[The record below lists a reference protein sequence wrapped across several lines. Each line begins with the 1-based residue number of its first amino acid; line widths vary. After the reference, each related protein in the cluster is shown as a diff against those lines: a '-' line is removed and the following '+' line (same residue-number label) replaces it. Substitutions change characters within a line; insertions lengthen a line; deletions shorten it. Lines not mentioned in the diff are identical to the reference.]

1 MLTFVQYK
9 KIKRGQITKLIKT
22 KRLRDDIGCDISEC
36 FSCENNAKILS
47 TELPIIILTQE
58 VISTQMDA
66 IENFQIVDN
75 CIIPQS
81 EYNKLLET
89 RNDIILKRLKLLMEN
104 RNFLIFANEYHSE
117 IALIKNEEK
126 MTKKQRND
134 VMLSN
139 TISYYQ
145 EHIISMTNDFSLYII
160 MKDQKEIETIKSLL
174 SSKNNNDMTNIK
186 FFDMYSFGKEMLQ
199 KSPDLFNFISFKN
212 IEENKNNKD
221 KMEIEEENN
230 IFNNHLDEKEMKSN
244 IKQGNMFQGK
254 IYFQNGI
261 LDSAIVKCNLFDK
274 DIVIEGDKNLNR
286 AMHGDIICF
295 SLLEESKWKK
305 NIDLNIGEEA
315 DEGIEQEE
323 NQDKEILLNT
333 KTIKEKISQTKL
345 QPTGYIQGVLRRNRI
360 TFCGTV
366 YNPNDKVNN
375 SIDVKIENFLKNYKK
390 ENIAVFIP
398 IDSKYPNFI
407 LQLHEVEKYYNQ
419 RIVIKFDEW
428 SNNLIIPSGHFFKKL
443 GNCLDIPVENEII
456 LYEHNVDINPFSKK
470 IIDSMPN
477 EDVEFK
483 CPPEELK
490 KRMDLRNKPVC
501 SIDPPGCKDI
511 DDALHAVLLPNG
523 NYELGVHIAD
533 VSHYVKAGSVVDKI
547 AAKNCNTIYLV
558 HKRTDMLPKV
568 LTENLCS
575 LVGKK
580 ERLAFSVLWEFDK
593 NTLEIKDVKYG
604 KSVIKSMAA
613 LTYEQAQ
620 NILND
625 KNDDS
630 IMAKSIK
637 ILDIITRD
645 LKRKRMEDG
654 ALILSSN
661 SMKFNLDNET
671 NTITDISEYK
681 TFQTNSL
688 VEECMLLANVW
699 VAKKIYQSYPS
710 CAILRRHPPP
720 KEKELNNFIQILK
733 ERGHELKA
741 GNNLE
746 LNNSL
751 DHIKK
756 DGDPFFNKL
765 VRSLLTRT
773 MNQAKYFPS
782 CEFSYEDF
790 YHYGLA
796 MEIYTHFTSP
806 IRRYSDI
813 LVHRLLSAA
822 LENDYLPM
830 EITNKVKMNKEC
842 LQMNRQNRVG
852 FFCGQDSNYFSA
864 FTFFKEHEKEKKQI
878 EIVIHNIDDK
888 FIKGMSVE
896 YGIEG
901 NLDFERVGGIESVD
915 SVGKKFTIKNG
926 EKIELFDHIICEI
939 VTTFFN
945 YRYEIK
951 YFYVKKK

>member
-1 MLTFVQYK
+1 MKSFVQYK
-9 KIKRGQITKLIKT
+9 KNKKGQITKLIKT
-22 KRLRDDIGCDISEC
+22 KRLRDDISCDIAEC
-36 FSCENNAKILS
+36 FSCENNSKIL
-47 TELPIIILTQE
+47 TIEHPIIFLTQE

-66 IENFQIVDN
+66 IENFKIIDN

-81 EYNKLLET
+81 EYNKLLLT
-89 RNDIILKRLKLLMEN
+89 KNDIILKKLKLLIEN
-104 RNFLIFANEYHSE
+104 RNFMIFANEYHSE
-117 IALIKNEEK
+117 IAIIKDEEK
-126 MTKKQRND
+126 MSNVQRNQTI
-134 VMLSN
+134 LSN
-139 TISYYQ
+139 TINYFQ
-145 EHIISMTNDFSLYII
+145 EHIMNITNDFTIYII
-160 MKDQKEIETIKSLL
+160 LKDENEINSIKSLL
-174 SSKNNNDMTNIK
+174 NIDLSNIK
-186 FFDMYSFGKEMLQ
+186 FFDMFSFGKEML
-199 KSPDLFNFISFKN
+199 KSSPDLFNFISFK
-212 IEENKNNKD
+212 ENLDQEKNS
-221 KMEIEEENN
+221 MEIEDNN
-230 IFNNHLDEKEMKSN
+230 TLYEKHLNEKEMKTN
-244 IKQGNMFQGK
+244 IKQGKMYQGK

-261 LDSAIVKCNLFDK
+261 LDTAIVKSMLFDK
-274 DIVIEGDKNLNR
+274 DIVIEGNKNLNR
-286 AMHGDIICF
+286 AMHGDIVCF
-295 SLLEESKWKK
+295 SLHDESQWKK
-305 NIDLNIGEEA
+305 DINLKLNEEG
-315 DEGIEQEE
+315 DEGIEQED
-323 NQDKEILLNT
+323 NLQDKEMLSNITN
-333 KTIKEKISQTKL
+333 IKQKISKTNL
-345 QPTGYIQGVLRRNRI
+345 QPTGYITGILRRNR
-360 TFCGTV
+360 TVFCGTI
-366 YNPNDKVNN
+366 YNPNDTINN
-375 SIDVKIENFLKNYKK
+375 SINDDLKIFMKNYQK
-390 ENIAVFIP
+390 ENIAIFIP

-407 LQLHEVEKYYNQ
+407 LQLYQQEKYYNQ
-419 RIVIKFDEW
+419 RIVIKFDIWKE
-428 SNNLIIPSGHFFKKL
+428 NILIPSGHFFKNL
-443 GNCLDIPVENEII
+443 GQCLVVPVENEII

-490 KRMDLRNKPVC
+490 KRLDLRNKPVC

-511 DDALHAVLLPNG
+511 DDALHAIILPNG

-533 VSHYVKAGSVVDKI
+533 VSHYVKSGSVVDKI

-593 NTLEIKDVKYG
+593 DNLEIKNVKYG
-604 KSVIKSMAA
+604 KSVIKSLAA
-613 LTYEQAQ
+613 LEYGQAQ
-620 NILND
+620 KILND
-625 KNDDS
+625 PNDNS
-630 IMAKSIK
+630 QMAMSIK
-637 ILDIITRD
+637 IMDKITRH
-645 LKRKRMEDG
+645 LKQKRLDAG

-681 TFQTNSL
+681 TYQTNSL

-699 VAKKIYQSYPS
+699 VAKKIYESFPS

-720 KEKELNNFIQILK
+720 KEKELGNFIKILK
-733 ERGHELKA
+733 ERGFELKA
-741 GNNLE
+741 GNNME

-751 DHIKK
+751 DKINKK
-756 DGDPFFNKL
+756 GDPFFNKL

-782 CEFSYEDF
+782 CEFSYEEF

-830 EITNKVKMNKEC
+830 EIANKVKMNKEC
-842 LQMNRQNRVG
+842 TQMNRQNRVG

-864 FTFFKEHEKEKKQI
+864 FTFFREHENKSKTLEV
-878 EIVIHNIDDK
+878 VIHNIDEK
-888 FIKGMSVE
+888 FIKAMSVE

-901 NLDFERVGGIESVD
+901 NLIFDKIGGIESID
-915 SVGKKFTIKNG
+915 PIGKTFKLKNG
-926 EKIELFDHIICEI
+926 EKIDLFDHIICEI

-951 YFYVKKK
+951 YFYVKKI

>member
-1 MLTFVQYK
+1 MKSFVQYK
-9 KIKRGQITKLIKT
+9 KNKKGQITKLIKT
-22 KRLRDDIGCDISEC
+22 KRLRDDISCDIAEC
-36 FSCENNAKILS
+36 FSCENNSKIL
-47 TELPIIILTQE
+47 TIEHPIIFLTQE

-66 IENFQIVDN
+66 IENFKIIDN

-81 EYNKLLET
+81 EYNKLLLT
-89 RNDIILKRLKLLMEN
+89 KNDVILKKLKLLIEN
-104 RNFLIFANEYHSE
+104 RNFMIFANEYHSE
-117 IALIKNEEK
+117 IAIIKDEEK
-126 MTKKQRND
+126 MSNVQRNQTI
-134 VMLSN
+134 LSN
-139 TISYYQ
+139 TINYFQ
-145 EHIISMTNDFSLYII
+145 EHIMNITNDFTIYII
-160 MKDQKEIETIKSLL
+160 LKDENEINSIKSLL
-174 SSKNNNDMTNIK
+174 NIDLSNIK
-186 FFDMYSFGKEMLQ
+186 FFDMFSFGKEML
-199 KSPDLFNFISFKN
+199 KSSPDLFNFISFK
-212 IEENKNNKD
+212 ENLDQEKNS
-221 KMEIEEENN
+221 MEIEDNN
-230 IFNNHLDEKEMKSN
+230 TLYEKHLNEKEMKTN
-244 IKQGNMFQGK
+244 IKQGKMYQGK

-261 LDSAIVKCNLFDK
+261 LDTAIVKSMLFDK
-274 DIVIEGDKNLNR
+274 DIVIEGNKNLNR
-286 AMHGDIICF
+286 AMHGDIVCF
-295 SLLEESKWKK
+295 SIHDESKWKK
-305 NIDLNIGEEA
+305 DINLKLNEEG
-315 DEGIEQEE
+315 DEGIEQED
-323 NQDKEILLNT
+323 NLQDKEMLSNITN
-333 KTIKEKISQTKL
+333 IKQKISKTNL
-345 QPTGYIQGVLRRNRI
+345 QPTGYITGILRRNR
-360 TFCGTV
+360 TVFCGTI
-366 YNPNDKVNN
+366 YNPNDTINN
-375 SIDVKIENFLKNYKK
+375 SINDDLKIFMKNYQK
-390 ENIAVFIP
+390 ENIAIFIP

-407 LQLHEVEKYYNQ
+407 LQLYQQEKYYNQ
-419 RIVIKFDEW
+419 RIVIKFDIWKE
-428 SNNLIIPSGHFFKKL
+428 NILIPSGHFFKNL
-443 GNCLDIPVENEII
+443 GQCLVVPVENEII

-490 KRMDLRNKPVC
+490 KRLDLRNKPVC

-511 DDALHAVLLPNG
+511 DDALHAIILPNG

-533 VSHYVKAGSVVDKI
+533 VSHYVKSGSVVDKI

-593 NTLEIKDVKYG
+593 DNLEIKNVKYG
-604 KSVIKSMAA
+604 KSVIKSLAA
-613 LTYEQAQ
+613 LEYGQAQ
-620 NILND
+620 KILND
-625 KNDDS
+625 LNDNS
-630 IMAKSIK
+630 QMAMSIK
-637 ILDIITRD
+637 IMDKITRH
-645 LKRKRMEDG
+645 LKQKRLDAG

-681 TFQTNSL
+681 TYQTNSL

-699 VAKKIYQSYPS
+699 VAKKIYESFPS

-720 KEKELNNFIQILK
+720 KEKELGNFIKILK
-733 ERGHELKA
+733 ERGFELKA
-741 GNNLE
+741 GNNME

-751 DHIKK
+751 DKINKK
-756 DGDPFFNKL
+756 GDPFFNKL

-782 CEFSYEDF
+782 CEFSYEEF

-830 EITNKVKMNKEC
+830 EIANKVKMNKEC
-842 LQMNRQNRVG
+842 TQMNRQNRVG

-864 FTFFKEHEKEKKQI
+864 FTFFREHENKSKTLEV
-878 EIVIHNIDDK
+878 VIHNIDEK
-888 FIKGMSVE
+888 FIKAMGVE

-901 NLDFERVGGIESVD
+901 NLIFDKIGGIESID
-915 SVGKKFTIKNG
+915 PIGKTFKLKNG
-926 EKIELFDHIICEI
+926 EKIDLFDHIICEI

>member
-1 MLTFVQYK
+1 MLSFVQYK

-22 KRLRDDIGCDISEC
+22 KKLRDDISCDISEC
-36 FSCENNAKILS
+36 LSCENNSKILNL
-47 TELPIIILTQE
+47 ELPIIILTQE

-66 IENFQIVDN
+66 IENFSVIDN

-81 EYNKLLET
+81 EYNKLLEKK
-89 RNDIILKRLKLLMEN
+89 NDVILKRFKLLTEN

-117 IALIKNEEK
+117 IASIKEEEK
-126 MTKKQRND
+126 ITKTQRNNII
-134 VMLSN
+134 LSN
-139 TISYYQ
+139 TINYYQ
-145 EHIISMTNDFSLYII
+145 EHIMNMTNDFNIYII
-160 MKDQKEIETIKSLL
+160 MNGQTEIENIKSIL
-174 SSKNNNDMTNIK
+174 SSNNNNDLNNIK
-186 FFDMYSFGKEMLQ
+186 FFDIYSFGKEMLNS
-199 KSPDLFNFISFKN
+199 SPDLFNFISF
-212 IEENKNNKD
+212 NNNLND
-221 KMEIEEENN
+221 KMEIEDENKN
-230 IFNNHLDEKEMKSN
+230 IFNMHLDEKQMKSN
-244 IKQGNMFQGK
+244 IQQGKMFQGK
-254 IYFQNGI
+254 IYFQNNI
-261 LDSAIVKCNLFDK
+261 LDNAIIKSNLFDK
-274 DIVIEGDKNLNR
+274 DIIIEGEKNLNR
-286 AMHGDIICF
+286 AMHGDIVCF
-295 SLLEESKWKK
+295 SFFEESKWKK
-305 NIDLNIGEEA
+305 NINLKIGEEA

-323 NQDKEILLNT
+323 SKDKEILLNT
-333 KTIKEKISQTKL
+333 KSIKEKISKTNL
-345 QPTGYIQGVLRRNRI
+345 QPTGYIQGILRRNRN
-360 TFCGTV
+360 TFCGTI
-366 YNPNDKVNN
+366 YNPNDKINN
-375 SIDVKIENFLKNYKK
+375 RINEKIESFLKVYKK
-390 ENIAVFIP
+390 ENLAVFIP
-398 IDSKYPNFI
+398 IDSKYPNFV
-407 LQLHEVEKYYNQ
+407 LQLHEIQKYYNQ
-419 RIVIKFDEW
+419 RIVIKLDEW
-428 SNNLIIPSGHFFKKL
+428 SSNIIIPSGHFFKKL
-443 GNCLDIPVENEII
+443 GKCLEIPVENEII

-490 KRMDLRNKPVC
+490 KRMDLREKPIC

-511 DDALHAVLLPNG
+511 DDALHAVVLPNG

-533 VSHYVKAGSVVDKI
+533 VSHYVKAGSIVDKI

-575 LVGKK
+575 LVGGK

-593 NTLEIKDVKYG
+593 NLEIKNCKYG

-625 KNDDS
+625 KKDNS
-630 IMAKSIK
+630 IMAQSIK
-637 ILDIITRD
+637 ILDLITRD

-681 TFQTNSL
+681 TYQTNSL

-699 VAKKIYQSYPS
+699 VAKQIYKSYPS

-733 ERGHELKA
+733 ERGHTLKA

-751 DHIKK
+751 DNIKK

-765 VRSLLTRT
+765 VRTLLTRT

-782 CEFSYEDF
+782 CEFSYEEF

-813 LVHRLLSAA
+813 LVHRLLSAS

-842 LQMNRQNRVG
+842 TQMNKQNRVG

-864 FTFFKEHEKEKKQI
+864 FTFFKEHEKERKKI
-878 EIVIHNIDDK
+878 EIVIHNIDEK
-888 FIKGMSVE
+888 IIKGMSVE

-901 NLDFERVGGIESVD
+901 NLDFERVGGIQSID
-915 SVGKKFTIKNG
+915 SIGKKFKINNG
-926 EKIELFDHIICEI
+926 DNIELFDHIICEI

-945 YRYEIK
+945 YRYEIR
-951 YFYVKKK
+951 YFYVNKK

>member
-1 MLTFVQYK
+1 MKSFVQYK
-9 KIKRGQITKLIKT
+9 KNKKGQITKFIKT
-22 KRLRDDIGCDISEC
+22 KKLRDDISCDIAEC
-36 FSCENNAKILS
+36 FSCENNSKILS
-47 TELPIIILTQE
+47 IEHPIIILTQE

-66 IENFQIVDN
+66 IENFKIIDN

-81 EYNKLLET
+81 EYNKLLLT
-89 RNDIILKRLKLLMEN
+89 KNDTILKKLKLLIEN
-104 RNFLIFANEYHSE
+104 RNFMIFANEYHSE
-117 IALIKNEEK
+117 IALIKDEEK
-126 MTKKQRND
+126 MSTVQRNNAI
-134 VMLSN
+134 LSN
-139 TISYYQ
+139 TINYFQ
-145 EHIISMTNDFSLYII
+145 EHIMNITNDFNIYII
-160 MKDQKEIETIKSLL
+160 LKDENHINSIKSLL
-174 SSKNNNDMTNIK
+174 SIDLSNIK
-186 FFDMYSFGKEMLQ
+186 FFDMFSFGKEML
-199 KSPDLFNFISFKN
+199 KSSPDLFNFISFKDN
-212 IEENKNNKD
+212 SSSNDKNS
-221 KMEIEEENN
+221 MEIE
-230 IFNNHLDEKEMKSN
+230 
-244 IKQGNMFQGK
+244 
-254 IYFQNGI
+254 
-261 LDSAIVKCNLFDK
+261 AIVKSMLFDK
-274 DIVIEGDKNLNR
+274 DIVIDGNKNLNR
-286 AMHGDIICF
+286 AMHGDIVTF
-295 SLLEESKWKK
+295 SLNDESKWKK
-305 NIDLNIGEEA
+305 DINLKLNEEG
-315 DEGIEQEE
+315 DEGIEQDE
-323 NQDKEILLNT
+323 NIQDKEMLSNITNIKQKIA
-333 KTIKEKISQTKL
+333 KTNL
-345 QPTGYIQGVLRRNRI
+345 QPTGYITGILRRNR
-360 TFCGTV
+360 TVFCGTI
-366 YNPNDKVNN
+366 YNPNDNINN
-375 SIDVKIENFLKNYKK
+375 SISDELKNFMKNYQK
-390 ENIAVFIP
+390 ENMAIFIP

-407 LQLHEVEKYYNQ
+407 LQLYEQEKYYNQ
-419 RIVIKFDEW
+419 RIVIKFDNWE
-428 SNNLIIPSGHFFKKL
+428 NNIIIPSGHFFKNL
-443 GNCLDIPVENEII
+443 GQCLIVPVENEII

-490 KRMDLRNKPVC
+490 KRLDLRDKPVC

-511 DDALHAVLLPNG
+511 DDALHAIILPNG

-533 VSHYVKAGSVVDKI
+533 VSHYVKSGSVVDKI

-593 NTLEIKDVKYG
+593 DTLDIKNVKYG
-604 KSVIKSMAA
+604 KSVIKSLAA
-613 LTYEQAQ
+613 LEYGQAQ

-625 KNDDS
+625 PNDNS
-630 IMAKSIK
+630 KMAMSIK
-637 ILDIITRD
+637 IMDKITRH
-645 LKRKRMEDG
+645 LKQKRLDAG

-681 TFQTNSL
+681 TYQTNSL

-699 VAKKIYQSYPS
+699 VAKKIYESFPS

-733 ERGHELKA
+733 ERGFELKA
-741 GNNLE
+741 GNNME

-751 DHIKK
+751 DKINKK
-756 DGDPFFNKL
+756 GDPFFNKL

-782 CEFSYEDF
+782 CEFSYEEF

-830 EITNKVKMNKEC
+830 EIANKVKMNKEC
-842 LQMNRQNRVG
+842 TQMNRQNRVG

-864 FTFFKEHEKEKKQI
+864 FTFFREHENKSKTLEV
-878 EIVIHNIDDK
+878 VIHNIDEK
-888 FIKGMSVE
+888 FIKAMSVE

-901 NLDFERVGGIESVD
+901 NLIFDKIGGIESID
-915 SVGKKFTIKNG
+915 PIGKTFKLKNG

>member
-1 MLTFVQYK
+1 MKTFVQYK
-9 KIKRGQITKLIKT
+9 KIKKGQITKLIKT
-22 KRLRDDIGCDISEC
+22 KRLRDDISCDIGEC
-36 FSCENNAKILS
+36 FSCENNSKILT
-47 TELPIIILTQE
+47 TEHPIIFLTQE

-66 IENFQIVDN
+66 LENFKIIDN

-81 EYNKLLET
+81 EYNKLLQT
-89 RNDIILKRLKLLMEN
+89 KNDIILKRLKLLIEN

-117 IALIKNEEK
+117 IALIKDEEK
-126 MTKKQRND
+126 MSQIQRNKII
-134 VMLSN
+134 LSN
-139 TISYYQ
+139 TINYFQ
-145 EHIISMTNDFSLYII
+145 EHIMNITNDFNIYII
-160 MKDQKEIETIKSLL
+160 LKDEKEINSIKSLL
-174 SSKNNNDMTNIK
+174 NIDLSNIK
-186 FFDMYSFGKEMLQ
+186 FFDMFSFGKEML
-199 KSPDLFNFISFKN
+199 KSSPDLFNFISFQPN
-212 IEENKNNKD
+212 LDIDNNS
-221 KMEIEEENN
+221 KMEIEEENIKKN
-230 IFNNHLDEKEMKSN
+230 IYEKHLEEKEMKSN
-244 IKQGNMFQGK
+244 IKKGKMYQGK
-254 IYFQNGI
+254 IYFQNNI
-261 LDSAIVKCNLFDK
+261 LDTAIVKSNLFDK

-286 AMHGDIICF
+286 AMHGDIVCF
-295 SLLEESKWKK
+295 SLYEETKWKK
-305 NIDLNIGEEA
+305 DINLKLGEEG
-315 DEGIEQEE
+315 DEGIEQED
-323 NQDKEILLNT
+323 NSHDKEMLSNITN
-333 KTIKEKISQTKL
+333 IKEKISKTNL
-345 QPTGYIQGVLRRNRI
+345 QPTGYITGILRRNRNI
-360 TFCGTV
+360 FCGTI
-366 YNPNDKVNN
+366 YNPNDRINN
-375 SIDVKIENFLKNYKK
+375 SINDDLSNFLKNYNTK
-390 ENIAVFIP
+390 NLSIFIP

-407 LQLHEVEKYYNQ
+407 LQLYEQEKYYNQ

-428 SNNLIIPSGHFFKKL
+428 KENIIIPSGHFFKNL
-443 GNCLDIPVENEII
+443 GQCLVVPVENEII

-470 IIDSMPN
+470 IVDSLPR

-490 KRMDLRNKPVC
+490 KRMDLRSKPVC

-511 DDALHAVLLPNG
+511 DDALHAIILSNG

-533 VSHYVKAGSVVDKI
+533 VSHYVKSGSVVDKI

-593 NTLEIKDVKYG
+593 DTLEIKNVKYG
-604 KSVIKSMAA
+604 KSVIKSLAA
-613 LTYEQAQ
+613 LEYGQAQ
-620 NILND
+620 KILND
-625 KNDDS
+625 PNDNS
-630 IMAKSIK
+630 PMAMSIK
-637 ILDIITRD
+637 IMDKITRH
-645 LKRKRMEDG
+645 LKQKRLEAG

-681 TFQTNSL
+681 TYQTNSL

-699 VAKKIYQSYPS
+699 VAKKIYESFPS

-720 KEKELNNFIQILK
+720 KEKELNNFIQLLK
-733 ERGHELKA
+733 ERGFELKA
-741 GNNLE
+741 GNNME

-751 DHIKK
+751 DNINKK
-756 DGDPFFNKL
+756 GDPFFNKL
-765 VRSLLTRT
+765 VRTLLTRT

-782 CEFSYEDF
+782 SEFSYEDF

-830 EITNKVKMNKEC
+830 EIANKVKMNKEC
-842 LQMNRQNRVG
+842 TQMNRQNRVG

-864 FTFFKEHEKEKKQI
+864 FTFFKEHENKSKTLEV
-878 EIVIHNIDDK
+878 VIHNIDEK
-888 FIKGMSVE
+888 FIKAMSVE

-901 NLDFERVGGIESVD
+901 NLEFDKIGGIENID
-915 SVGKKFTIKNG
+915 PIKKTSKLKNG
-926 EKIELFDHIICEI
+926 ETVDLFDHIICEI

-951 YFYVKKK
+951 YFYVKKI

>member
-1 MLTFVQYK
+1 
-9 KIKRGQITKLIKT
+9 
-22 KRLRDDIGCDISEC
+22 
-36 FSCENNAKILS
+36 
-47 TELPIIILTQE
+47 
-58 VISTQMDA
+58 
-66 IENFQIVDN
+66 
-75 CIIPQS
+75 
-81 EYNKLLET
+81 
-89 RNDIILKRLKLLMEN
+89 
-104 RNFLIFANEYHSE
+104 
-117 IALIKNEEK
+117 
-126 MTKKQRND
+126 
-134 VMLSN
+134 
-139 TISYYQ
+139 
-145 EHIISMTNDFSLYII
+145 
-160 MKDQKEIETIKSLL
+160 
-174 SSKNNNDMTNIK
+174 
-186 FFDMYSFGKEMLQ
+186 
-199 KSPDLFNFISFKN
+199 
-212 IEENKNNKD
+212 
-221 KMEIEEENN
+221 
-230 IFNNHLDEKEMKSN
+230 
-244 IKQGNMFQGK
+244 
-254 IYFQNGI
+254 
-261 LDSAIVKCNLFDK
+261 
-274 DIVIEGDKNLNR
+274 
-286 AMHGDIICF
+286 
-295 SLLEESKWKK
+295 
-305 NIDLNIGEEA
+305 
-315 DEGIEQEE
+315 
-323 NQDKEILLNT
+323 
-333 KTIKEKISQTKL
+333 
-345 QPTGYIQGVLRRNRI
+345 
-360 TFCGTV
+360 
-366 YNPNDKVNN
+366 
-375 SIDVKIENFLKNYKK
+375 
-390 ENIAVFIP
+390 
-398 IDSKYPNFI
+398 
-407 LQLHEVEKYYNQ
+407 
-419 RIVIKFDEW
+419 
-428 SNNLIIPSGHFFKKL
+428 
-443 GNCLDIPVENEII
+443 
-456 LYEHNVDINPFSKK
+456 
-470 IIDSMPN
+470 
-477 EDVEFK
+477 
-483 CPPEELK
+483 
-490 KRMDLRNKPVC
+490 
-501 SIDPPGCKDI
+501 
-511 DDALHAVLLPNG
+511 
-523 NYELGVHIAD
+523 
-533 VSHYVKAGSVVDKI
+533 
-547 AAKNCNTIYLV
+547 
-558 HKRTDMLPKV
+558 MLPKV

-593 NTLEIKDVKYG
+593 NNLEIRNVKYG

-625 KNDDS
+625 KNDNS
-630 IMAKSIK
+630 KMAKSIK
-637 ILDIITRD
+637 ILDLITKD

-751 DHIKK
+751 DNIKK
-756 DGDPFFNKL
+756 EGDPFFNKL

-830 EITNKVKMNKEC
+830 ELTNKVKMNREC
-842 LQMNRQNRVG
+842 TQMNRQNRVG

-864 FTFFKEHEKEKKQI
+864 FTFFKEHEKERKQF
-878 EIVIHNIDDK
+878 EVVIHNINEN

-901 NLDFERVGGIESVD
+901 NLDFSKIGGIEKVD
-915 SVGKKFTIKNG
+915 PIGKTFKLKNG
-926 EKIELFDHIICEI
+926 DNIALFDHIICEI

>member
-1 MLTFVQYK
+1 MV
-9 KIKRGQITKLIKT
+9 IKT
-22 KRLRDDIGCDISEC
+22 KRLRDDISCDIAEC
-36 FSCENNAKILS
+36 FACENNSKILS
-47 TELPIIILTQE
+47 TEHPIIFLTQE
-58 VISTQMDA
+58 VITTQMDA
-66 IENFQIVDN
+66 LENFKIIDN

-81 EYNKLLET
+81 EYNKLLQT
-89 RNDIILKRLKLLMEN
+89 KNDLILKRLKLLIEN
-104 RNFLIFANEYHSE
+104 RNFLIFANEYHAE
-117 IALIKNEEK
+117 IALIKDEEK
-126 MTKKQRND
+126 MSQVQRNNI
-134 VMLSN
+134 MLSN
-139 TISYYQ
+139 TIKYFQ
-145 EHIISMTNDFSLYII
+145 EHIQDITNDFNIYVLL
-160 MKDQKEIETIKSLL
+160 KDEDEIKTIKSLL
-174 SSKNNNDMTNIK
+174 PSDISNIK
-186 FFDMYSFGKEMLQ
+186 FFDMYSFGKEML
-199 KSPDLFNFISFKN
+199 KSSPDLFNFISFKSNVEEEKN
-212 IEENKNNKD
+212 I
-221 KMEIEEENN
+221 MLIEEEDIKNN
-230 IFNNHLDEKEMKSN
+230 ILYEKHLEEKEMKSN
-244 IKQGNMFQGK
+244 INQGKMYQGK

-261 LDSAIVKCNLFDK
+261 LDSAIVKSNLFDK

-286 AMHGDIICF
+286 AMHGDIVCF
-295 SLLEESKWKK
+295 SLYEETKWKK
-305 NIDLNIGEEA
+305 DINLKLGEEG
-315 DEGIEQEE
+315 DEGIEQED
-323 NQDKEILLNT
+323 NTQDKEMLSNITNIKQKIA
-333 KTIKEKISQTKL
+333 KTNL
-345 QPTGYIQGVLRRNRI
+345 QPTGYINGILRRNRTI
-360 TFCGTV
+360 FCGTI
-366 YNPNDKVNN
+366 YNPNDKINN
-375 SIDVKIENFLKNYKK
+375 SISENLSNFLKNYNK
-390 ENIAVFIP
+390 ENISVFIP

-407 LQLHEVEKYYNQ
+407 LQLYEQEKYFNQ

-428 SNNLIIPSGHFFKKL
+428 KENIIIPSGHFFKNL
-443 GNCLDIPVENEII
+443 GQCLVVPVENEII

-470 IIDSMPN
+470 IIDSMPDEN
-477 EDVEFK
+477 VEFK

-511 DDALHAVLLPNG
+511 DDALHAVVLENG

-533 VSHYVKAGSVVDKI
+533 VSYYVKSGSVVDKI

-593 NTLEIKDVKYG
+593 DTLEIKNVKYG
-604 KSVIKSMAA
+604 KSVIKSLAA
-613 LTYEQAQ
+613 LEYGQAQ

-625 KNDDS
+625 PNDNS
-630 IMAKSIK
+630 IMAMSIK
-637 ILDIITRD
+637 IMDKITRH
-645 LKRKRMEDG
+645 LKQKRLEAG

-681 TFQTNSL
+681 TYQTNSL

-699 VAKKIYQSYPS
+699 VAKKIYESFPS

-720 KEKELNNFIQILK
+720 KEKELNNFIKILK
-733 ERGHELKA
+733 ERGFELKA
-741 GNNLE
+741 GNNME

-751 DHIKK
+751 DNINKK
-756 DGDPFFNKL
+756 GDPFFNKL

-782 CEFSYEDF
+782 SEFSYEEF

-830 EITNKVKMNKEC
+830 EIANKVKMNKEC
-842 LQMNRQNRVG
+842 TQMNRQNRVG

-864 FTFFKEHEKEKKQI
+864 FTFFKEHENKSKTLEV
-878 EIVIHNIDDK
+878 VIHNIDEK
-888 FIKGMSVE
+888 FIKAMSVE

-901 NLDFERVGGIESVD
+901 VLEFDKIGGIE
-915 SVGKKFTIKNG
+915 TIDPIAKTFKLKNG
-926 EKIELFDHIICEI
+926 DNVELFDHIICEI

-951 YFYVKKK
+951 YFYIKKM

>member
-1 MLTFVQYK
+1 MKSFVQYK
-9 KIKRGQITKLIKT
+9 KNKKGQITKLIKT
-22 KRLRDDIGCDISEC
+22 KRLRDDISCDIAEC
-36 FSCENNAKILS
+36 FSCENNSKIL
-47 TELPIIILTQE
+47 TIEHPIIFLTQE

-66 IENFQIVDN
+66 IENFKIIDN

-81 EYNKLLET
+81 EYNKLLLT
-89 RNDIILKRLKLLMEN
+89 KNDIILKKLKLLIEN
-104 RNFLIFANEYHSE
+104 RNFMIFANEYHSE
-117 IALIKNEEK
+117 IAIIKDEEK
-126 MTKKQRND
+126 MSNVQRNQTI
-134 VMLSN
+134 LSN
-139 TISYYQ
+139 TINYFQ
-145 EHIISMTNDFSLYII
+145 EHIMNITNDFTIYII
-160 MKDQKEIETIKSLL
+160 LKDENEINSIKSLL
-174 SSKNNNDMTNIK
+174 NIDLSNIK
-186 FFDMYSFGKEMLQ
+186 FFDMFSFGKEML
-199 KSPDLFNFISFKN
+199 KSSPDLFNFISFK
-212 IEENKNNKD
+212 ENLDQEKNS
-221 KMEIEEENN
+221 MEIEDNN
-230 IFNNHLDEKEMKSN
+230 TLYEKHLNEKEMKTN
-244 IKQGNMFQGK
+244 IKQGKMYQGK

-261 LDSAIVKCNLFDK
+261 LDTAIVKSMLFDK
-274 DIVIEGDKNLNR
+274 DIVIEGNKNLNR
-286 AMHGDIICF
+286 AMHGDIVCF
-295 SLLEESKWKK
+295 SLHDESQWKK
-305 NIDLNIGEEA
+305 DINLKLNEEG
-315 DEGIEQEE
+315 DEGIEQED
-323 NQDKEILLNT
+323 NLQDKEILSNIT
-333 KTIKEKISQTKL
+333 NIKQKISKTNL
-345 QPTGYIQGVLRRNRI
+345 QPTGYITGILRRNR
-360 TFCGTV
+360 TVFCGTI
-366 YNPNDKVNN
+366 YNPNDTINN
-375 SIDVKIENFLKNYKK
+375 SINDDLKIFMKNYQK
-390 ENIAVFIP
+390 ENIAIFIP

-407 LQLHEVEKYYNQ
+407 LQLYQQEKYYNQ
-419 RIVIKFDEW
+419 RIVIKFDIWKE
-428 SNNLIIPSGHFFKKL
+428 NILIPSGHFFKNL
-443 GNCLDIPVENEII
+443 GQCLVVPVENEII

-490 KRMDLRNKPVC
+490 KRLDLRNKPVC

-511 DDALHAVLLPNG
+511 DDALHAIILPNG

-533 VSHYVKAGSVVDKI
+533 VSHYVKSGSVVDKI

-593 NTLEIKDVKYG
+593 DNLEIKNVKYG
-604 KSVIKSMAA
+604 KSVIKSLAA
-613 LTYEQAQ
+613 LEYGQAQ
-620 NILND
+620 KILND
-625 KNDDS
+625 PNDNS
-630 IMAKSIK
+630 QMAMSIK
-637 ILDIITRD
+637 IMDKITRH
-645 LKRKRMEDG
+645 LKQKRLDAG

-681 TFQTNSL
+681 TYQTNSL

-699 VAKKIYQSYPS
+699 VAKKIYESFPS

-720 KEKELNNFIQILK
+720 KEKELGNFIKILK
-733 ERGHELKA
+733 ERGFELKA
-741 GNNLE
+741 GNNME

-751 DHIKK
+751 DKINKK
-756 DGDPFFNKL
+756 GDPFFNKL

-782 CEFSYEDF
+782 CEFSYEEF

-830 EITNKVKMNKEC
+830 EIANKVKMNKEC
-842 LQMNRQNRVG
+842 TQMNRQNRVG

-864 FTFFKEHEKEKKQI
+864 FTFFREHENKSKTLEV
-878 EIVIHNIDDK
+878 VIHNIDEK
-888 FIKGMSVE
+888 FIKAMSVE

-901 NLDFERVGGIESVD
+901 NLIFDKIGGIESID
-915 SVGKKFTIKNG
+915 PIGKTFKLKNG
-926 EKIELFDHIICEI
+926 EKIDLFDHIICEI

>member
-1 MLTFVQYK
+1 MKSFVQYK
-9 KIKRGQITKLIKT
+9 KNKKGQITKLIKT
-22 KRLRDDIGCDISEC
+22 KRLRDDISCDIAEC
-36 FSCENNAKILS
+36 FSCENNSKIL
-47 TELPIIILTQE
+47 TIEHPIIFLTQE

-66 IENFQIVDN
+66 IENFKIIDN

-81 EYNKLLET
+81 EYNKLLLT
-89 RNDIILKRLKLLMEN
+89 KNDIILKKLKLLIEN
-104 RNFLIFANEYHSE
+104 RNFMIFANEYHSE
-117 IALIKNEEK
+117 IAIIKKKEK
-126 MTKKQRND
+126 MSNVQRNQTI
-134 VMLSN
+134 LSN
-139 TISYYQ
+139 TINYFQ
-145 EHIISMTNDFSLYII
+145 EHIMNITNDFTIYII
-160 MKDQKEIETIKSLL
+160 LKDENEINSIKSLL
-174 SSKNNNDMTNIK
+174 NIDLSNIK
-186 FFDMYSFGKEMLQ
+186 FFDMFSFGKEML
-199 KSPDLFNFISFKN
+199 KSSPDLFNFISFK
-212 IEENKNNKD
+212 ENLDQEKNS
-221 KMEIEEENN
+221 MEIEDNN
-230 IFNNHLDEKEMKSN
+230 TLYEKHLNEKEMKTN
-244 IKQGNMFQGK
+244 IKQGKMYQGK

-261 LDSAIVKCNLFDK
+261 LDTAIVKSMLFDK
-274 DIVIEGDKNLNR
+274 DIVIEGNKNLNR
-286 AMHGDIICF
+286 AMHGDIVCF
-295 SLLEESKWKK
+295 SLHDESKWKK
-305 NIDLNIGEEA
+305 DINLKLNEEG
-315 DEGIEQEE
+315 DEGIEQED
-323 NQDKEILLNT
+323 NLQDKEMLSNITN
-333 KTIKEKISQTKL
+333 IKQKISKTNL
-345 QPTGYIQGVLRRNRI
+345 QPTGYITGILRRNR
-360 TFCGTV
+360 TVFCGTI
-366 YNPNDKVNN
+366 YNPNDTINN
-375 SIDVKIENFLKNYKK
+375 SINDDLKIFMKNYQK
-390 ENIAVFIP
+390 ENIAIFIP

-407 LQLHEVEKYYNQ
+407 LQLYQQEKYYNQ
-419 RIVIKFDEW
+419 RIVIKFDIWKE
-428 SNNLIIPSGHFFKKL
+428 NILIPSGHFFKNL
-443 GNCLDIPVENEII
+443 GQCLVVPVENEII

-490 KRMDLRNKPVC
+490 KRLDLRNKPVC

-511 DDALHAVLLPNG
+511 DDALHAIILPNG

-533 VSHYVKAGSVVDKI
+533 VSHYVKSGSVVDKI

-593 NTLEIKDVKYG
+593 DNLEIKNVKYG
-604 KSVIKSMAA
+604 KSVIKSLAA
-613 LTYEQAQ
+613 LEYGQAQ
-620 NILND
+620 KILND
-625 KNDDS
+625 PNDNS
-630 IMAKSIK
+630 QMAMSIK
-637 ILDIITRD
+637 IMDKITRH
-645 LKRKRMEDG
+645 LKQKRLDAG

-681 TFQTNSL
+681 TYQTNSL

-699 VAKKIYQSYPS
+699 VAKKIYESFPS

-720 KEKELNNFIQILK
+720 KEKELGNFIKILK
-733 ERGHELKA
+733 ERGFELKA
-741 GNNLE
+741 GNNME

-751 DHIKK
+751 DKINKK
-756 DGDPFFNKL
+756 GDPFFNKL

-782 CEFSYEDF
+782 CEFSYEEF

-830 EITNKVKMNKEC
+830 EIANKVKMNKEC
-842 LQMNRQNRVG
+842 TQMNRQNRVG

-864 FTFFKEHEKEKKQI
+864 FTFFREHENKSKTLEV
-878 EIVIHNIDDK
+878 VIHNIDEK
-888 FIKGMSVE
+888 FIKAMSVE

-901 NLDFERVGGIESVD
+901 NLIFDKIGGIESID
-915 SVGKKFTIKNG
+915 PIGKTFKLKNG
-926 EKIELFDHIICEI
+926 EKIDLFDHIICEI

>member
-1 MLTFVQYK
+1 MKTFVQYK
-9 KIKRGQITKLIKT
+9 KIKKGQITKLIKT
-22 KRLRDDIGCDISEC
+22 KRLRDDISCDIGEC
-36 FSCENNAKILS
+36 FSCENNSKILT
-47 TELPIIILTQE
+47 TEHPIIFLTQE

-66 IENFQIVDN
+66 LENFKIIDN

-81 EYNKLLET
+81 EYNKLLQT
-89 RNDIILKRLKLLMEN
+89 KNDIILKRLKLLIEN

-117 IALIKNEEK
+117 IALIKDEEK
-126 MTKKQRND
+126 MSQIQRNKII
-134 VMLSN
+134 LSN
-139 TISYYQ
+139 TINYFQ
-145 EHIISMTNDFSLYII
+145 EHIMNITNDFNIYII
-160 MKDQKEIETIKSLL
+160 LKDEKEINSIKLL
-174 SSKNNNDMTNIK
+174 LNIDLSNIK
-186 FFDMYSFGKEMLQ
+186 FFDMFSFGKEML
-199 KSPDLFNFISFKN
+199 KSSPDLFNFISFQPN
-212 IEENKNNKD
+212 LDIDNNS
-221 KMEIEEENN
+221 KMEIEEENIKKN
-230 IFNNHLDEKEMKSN
+230 IYEKHLEEKEMKSN
-244 IKQGNMFQGK
+244 IKKGKMYQGK
-254 IYFQNGI
+254 IYFQNNI
-261 LDSAIVKCNLFDK
+261 LDTAIVKSNLFDK

-286 AMHGDIICF
+286 AMHGDIVCF
-295 SLLEESKWKK
+295 SLYEETKWKK
-305 NIDLNIGEEA
+305 DINLKLEEEG
-315 DEGIEQEE
+315 DEGIEQED
-323 NQDKEILLNT
+323 NIQDKEMISNIT
-333 KTIKEKISQTKL
+333 NIKQKISKTNL
-345 QPTGYIQGVLRRNRI
+345 QPTGYITGVLRRNRTI
-360 TFCGTV
+360 FCGTI
-366 YNPNDKVNN
+366 YNPKDTKNN
-375 SIDVKIENFLKNYKK
+375 SINDTLSNFLKNYKK
-390 ENIAVFIP
+390 NNIAIFIP

-407 LQLHEVEKYYNQ
+407 IQLYEQEKYYNQ
-419 RIVIKFDEW
+419 RIVIKFDDWLE
-428 SNNLIIPSGHFFKKL
+428 NILIPSGHFFKNL
-443 GNCLDIPVENEII
+443 GKCLDVPVENEII

-470 IIDSMPN
+470 IIDSMPDEN
-477 EDVEFK
+477 IEFK

-490 KRMDLRNKPVC
+490 KRLDLRDKPVC

-511 DDALHAVLLPNG
+511 DDALHAIVLPNG

-593 NTLEIKDVKYG
+593 DTLEIKNVNYG
-604 KSVIKSMAA
+604 KSVIKSLAA
-613 LTYEQAQ
+613 LEYGQAQ

-625 KNDDS
+625 PNDNS
-630 IMAKSIK
+630 TMAKSIK
-637 ILDIITRD
+637 IMDKITRH
-645 LKRKRMEDG
+645 LKQQRLDAG

-681 TFQTNSL
+681 TYQTNSL

-699 VAKKIYQSYPS
+699 VAKKIYESFPS

-720 KEKELNNFIQILK
+720 KEKELNNFIKILK
-733 ERGHELKA
+733 ERGFELKA
-741 GNNLE
+741 GNNME

-751 DHIKK
+751 DNINKK
-756 DGDPFFNKL
+756 GDPFFNKL

-782 CEFSYEDF
+782 CEFSYEEF

-830 EITNKVKMNKEC
+830 EIANKVKMNKEC
-842 LQMNRQNRVG
+842 TQMNRQNRVG

-864 FTFFKEHEKEKKQI
+864 FTFFKEHENKSKTLEV
-878 EIVIHNIDDK
+878 VIHNIDEK
-888 FIKGMSVE
+888 FIKAMSVE

-901 NLDFERVGGIESVD
+901 NLEFDKIGGIENID
-915 SVGKKFTIKNG
+915 PIKKTSKLKNG
-926 EKIELFDHIICEI
+926 ETVDLFDHIICEI

-951 YFYVKKK
+951 YFYVKKI

>member
-1 MLTFVQYK
+1 MLSFVQYK

-22 KRLRDDIGCDISEC
+22 KKLRDDISCDISEC
-36 FSCENNAKILS
+36 LSCENNSKILNL
-47 TELPIIILTQE
+47 ELPIIILTQE

-66 IENFQIVDN
+66 IENFSVIDN

-81 EYNKLLET
+81 EYNKLLEKK
-89 RNDIILKRLKLLMEN
+89 NDVILKRFKLLTEN

-117 IALIKNEEK
+117 IASIKEEEK
-126 MTKKQRND
+126 ITKTQRNNII
-134 VMLSN
+134 LSN
-139 TISYYQ
+139 TINYYQ
-145 EHIISMTNDFSLYII
+145 EHIMNMTNDFNIYII
-160 MKDQKEIETIKSLL
+160 MNGQTEIENIKSIL
-174 SSKNNNDMTNIK
+174 SSNNNNDLNNIK
-186 FFDMYSFGKEMLQ
+186 FFDIYSFGKEMLNS
-199 KSPDLFNFISFKN
+199 SPDLFNFISF
-212 IEENKNNKD
+212 NNNLND
-221 KMEIEEENN
+221 KMEIEDENKN
-230 IFNNHLDEKEMKSN
+230 IFNMHLDEKQMKSN
-244 IKQGNMFQGK
+244 IQQGKMFQGK
-254 IYFQNGI
+254 IYFQNNI
-261 LDSAIVKCNLFDK
+261 LDNAIIKSNLFDK
-274 DIVIEGDKNLNR
+274 DIIIEGEKNLNR
-286 AMHGDIICF
+286 AMHGDIVCF
-295 SLLEESKWKK
+295 SFFEESKWKK
-305 NIDLNIGEEA
+305 NINLKIGEEA

-323 NQDKEILLNT
+323 SKDKEILLNT
-333 KTIKEKISQTKL
+333 KSIKEKISKTNL
-345 QPTGYIQGVLRRNRI
+345 QPTGYIQGILRRNRN
-360 TFCGTV
+360 TFCGTI
-366 YNPNDKVNN
+366 YNPNDKINN
-375 SIDVKIENFLKNYKK
+375 RINEKIESFLKVYKK
-390 ENIAVFIP
+390 ENLAVFIP
-398 IDSKYPNFI
+398 IDSKYPNFV
-407 LQLHEVEKYYNQ
+407 LQLHEIQKYYNQ
-419 RIVIKFDEW
+419 RIVIKLDEW
-428 SNNLIIPSGHFFKKL
+428 SSNIIIPSGHFFKKL
-443 GNCLDIPVENEII
+443 GKCLEIPVENEII

-490 KRMDLRNKPVC
+490 KRMDLREKPIC

-511 DDALHAVLLPNG
+511 DDALHAVVLPNG

-533 VSHYVKAGSVVDKI
+533 VSHYVKAGSIVDKI

-575 LVGKK
+575 LVGGK

-593 NTLEIKDVKYG
+593 NLEIKNCKYG

-625 KNDDS
+625 KKDNS
-630 IMAKSIK
+630 IMAQSIK
-637 ILDIITRD
+637 ILDLITRD

-681 TFQTNSL
+681 TYQTNSL

-699 VAKKIYQSYPS
+699 VAKQIYKSYPS

-733 ERGHELKA
+733 ERGHTLKA

-751 DHIKK
+751 DNIKK
-756 DGDPFFNKL
+756 DGDPFFNNL
-765 VRSLLTRT
+765 VRTLLTRT

-782 CEFSYEDF
+782 CEFSYEEF

-830 EITNKVKMNKEC
+830 ELTNKVKMNKEC
-842 LQMNRQNRVG
+842 TQMNKQNRVG

-864 FTFFKEHEKEKKQI
+864 FTFFKEHEKERKKI
-878 EIVIHNIDDK
+878 EIVIHNIDEK
-888 FIKGMSVE
+888 IIKGMSVE

-901 NLDFERVGGIESVD
+901 NLDFERVGGIQSID
-915 SVGKKFTIKNG
+915 SIGKKFKINNG
-926 EKIELFDHIICEI
+926 DNIELFDHIICEI

-945 YRYEIK
+945 YRYEIR
-951 YFYVKKK
+951 YFYVNKK

>member
-1 MLTFVQYK
+1 MKSFVQYK
-9 KIKRGQITKLIKT
+9 KNKKGQITKLIKT
-22 KRLRDDIGCDISEC
+22 KRLRDDISCDIAEC
-36 FSCENNAKILS
+36 FSCENNSKIL
-47 TELPIIILTQE
+47 TIEHPIIFLTQE

-66 IENFQIVDN
+66 IENFKIIDN

-81 EYNKLLET
+81 EYNKLLLT
-89 RNDIILKRLKLLMEN
+89 KNDIILKKLKLLIEN
-104 RNFLIFANEYHSE
+104 RNFMIFANEYHSE
-117 IALIKNEEK
+117 IAIIKDEEK
-126 MTKKQRND
+126 MSNVQRNQTI
-134 VMLSN
+134 LSN
-139 TISYYQ
+139 TINYFQ
-145 EHIISMTNDFSLYII
+145 EHIMNITNDFTIYII
-160 MKDQKEIETIKSLL
+160 LKDENEINSIKSLL
-174 SSKNNNDMTNIK
+174 NIDLSNIK
-186 FFDMYSFGKEMLQ
+186 FFDMFSFGKEML
-199 KSPDLFNFISFKN
+199 KSSPDLFNFISFK
-212 IEENKNNKD
+212 ENLDQEKNS
-221 KMEIEEENN
+221 MEIEDNN
-230 IFNNHLDEKEMKSN
+230 TLYEKHLNEKEMKTN
-244 IKQGNMFQGK
+244 IKQGKMYQGK

-261 LDSAIVKCNLFDK
+261 LDSAIVKSMLFDK
-274 DIVIEGDKNLNR
+274 DIVIEGNKNLNR
-286 AMHGDIICF
+286 AMHGDIVCF
-295 SLLEESKWKK
+295 SLHDESQWKK
-305 NIDLNIGEEA
+305 DINLKLNEEG
-315 DEGIEQEE
+315 DEGIEQED
-323 NQDKEILLNT
+323 NLQDKEMLSNITN
-333 KTIKEKISQTKL
+333 IKQKISKTNL
-345 QPTGYIQGVLRRNRI
+345 QPTGYITGILRRNR
-360 TFCGTV
+360 TVFCGTI
-366 YNPNDKVNN
+366 YNPNDTINN
-375 SIDVKIENFLKNYKK
+375 SINDDLKIFMKNYQK
-390 ENIAVFIP
+390 ENIAIFIP

-407 LQLHEVEKYYNQ
+407 LQLYQQEKYYNQ
-419 RIVIKFDEW
+419 RIVIKFDIWKE
-428 SNNLIIPSGHFFKKL
+428 NILIPSGHFFKNL
-443 GNCLDIPVENEII
+443 GQCLVVPVENEII

-490 KRMDLRNKPVC
+490 KRLDLRNKPVC

-511 DDALHAVLLPNG
+511 DDALHAIILPNG

-533 VSHYVKAGSVVDKI
+533 VSHYVKSGSVVDKI

-593 NTLEIKDVKYG
+593 DNLEIKNVKYG
-604 KSVIKSMAA
+604 KSVIKSLAA
-613 LTYEQAQ
+613 LEYGQAQ
-620 NILND
+620 KILND
-625 KNDDS
+625 PNDNS
-630 IMAKSIK
+630 QMAMSIK
-637 ILDIITRD
+637 IMDKITRH
-645 LKRKRMEDG
+645 LKQKRLDAG

-681 TFQTNSL
+681 TYQTNSL

-699 VAKKIYQSYPS
+699 VAKKIYESFPS

-720 KEKELNNFIQILK
+720 KEKELGNFIKILK
-733 ERGHELKA
+733 ERGFELKA
-741 GNNLE
+741 GNNME

-751 DHIKK
+751 DKINKK
-756 DGDPFFNKL
+756 GDPFFNKL

-782 CEFSYEDF
+782 CEFSYEEF

-830 EITNKVKMNKEC
+830 EIANKVKMNKEC
-842 LQMNRQNRVG
+842 TQMNRQNRVG

-864 FTFFKEHEKEKKQI
+864 FTFFREHENKSKTLEV
-878 EIVIHNIDDK
+878 VIHNIDEK
-888 FIKGMSVE
+888 FIKAMSVE

-901 NLDFERVGGIESVD
+901 NLIFDKIGGIESID
-915 SVGKKFTIKNG
+915 PIGKTFKLKNG
-926 EKIELFDHIICEI
+926 EKIDLFDHIICEI

>member
-1 MLTFVQYK
+1 MLSFVQYK

-22 KRLRDDIGCDISEC
+22 KKLRDDISCDISEC
-36 FSCENNAKILS
+36 LSCENNSKILNL
-47 TELPIIILTQE
+47 ELPIIILTQE

-66 IENFQIVDN
+66 IENFSVIDN

-81 EYNKLLET
+81 EYNKLLEKK
-89 RNDIILKRLKLLMEN
+89 NDVILKRFKLLTEN

-117 IALIKNEEK
+117 IASIKEEEK
-126 MTKKQRND
+126 ITKTQRNNII
-134 VMLSN
+134 LSN
-139 TISYYQ
+139 TINYYQ
-145 EHIISMTNDFSLYII
+145 EHIMNMTNDFNIYII
-160 MKDQKEIETIKSLL
+160 MNGQTEIENIKSIL
-174 SSKNNNDMTNIK
+174 SSNNNNDLNNIK
-186 FFDMYSFGKEMLQ
+186 FFDIYSFGKEMLNS
-199 KSPDLFNFISFKN
+199 SPDLFNFISF
-212 IEENKNNKD
+212 NNNLND
-221 KMEIEEENN
+221 KMEIEDENKN
-230 IFNNHLDEKEMKSN
+230 IFNMHLDEKQMKSN
-244 IKQGNMFQGK
+244 IQQGKMFQGK
-254 IYFQNGI
+254 IYFQNNI
-261 LDSAIVKCNLFDK
+261 LDNAIIKSNLFDK
-274 DIVIEGDKNLNR
+274 DIIIEGEKNLNR
-286 AMHGDIICF
+286 AMHGDIVCF
-295 SLLEESKWKK
+295 SFFEESKWKK
-305 NIDLNIGEEA
+305 NINLKIGEEA

-323 NQDKEILLNT
+323 SKDKEILLNT
-333 KTIKEKISQTKL
+333 KSIKEKISKTNL
-345 QPTGYIQGVLRRNRI
+345 QPTGYIQGILRRNRN
-360 TFCGTV
+360 TFCGTI
-366 YNPNDKVNN
+366 YNPNDKINN
-375 SIDVKIENFLKNYKK
+375 RINEKIESFLKVYKK
-390 ENIAVFIP
+390 ENLAVFIP
-398 IDSKYPNFI
+398 IDSKYPNFV
-407 LQLHEVEKYYNQ
+407 LQLHEIQKYYNQ
-419 RIVIKFDEW
+419 RIVIKLDEW
-428 SNNLIIPSGHFFKKL
+428 SSNIIIPSGHFFKKL
-443 GNCLDIPVENEII
+443 GKCLEIPVENEII

-490 KRMDLRNKPVC
+490 KRMDLREKPIC

-511 DDALHAVLLPNG
+511 DDALHAVVLPNG

-533 VSHYVKAGSVVDKI
+533 VSHYVKAGSIVDKI

-575 LVGKK
+575 LVGGK
-580 ERLAFSVLWEFDK
+580 EMLAFSVLWEFDK
-593 NTLEIKDVKYG
+593 NLEIKNCKYG

-625 KNDDS
+625 KKDNS
-630 IMAKSIK
+630 IMAQSIK
-637 ILDIITRD
+637 ILDLITRD

-681 TFQTNSL
+681 TYQTNSL

-699 VAKKIYQSYPS
+699 VAKQIYKSYPS

-733 ERGHELKA
+733 ERGHTLKA

-751 DHIKK
+751 DNIKK

-765 VRSLLTRT
+765 VRTLLTRT

-782 CEFSYEDF
+782 CEFSYEEF

-813 LVHRLLSAA
+813 LVHRLLSAS

-842 LQMNRQNRVG
+842 TQMNKQNRVG

-864 FTFFKEHEKEKKQI
+864 FTFFKEHEKERKKI
-878 EIVIHNIDDK
+878 EIVIHNIDEK
-888 FIKGMSVE
+888 IIKGMSVE

-901 NLDFERVGGIESVD
+901 NLDFERVGGIQSID
-915 SVGKKFTIKNG
+915 SIGKKFKINNG
-926 EKIELFDHIICEI
+926 DNIELFDHIICEI

-945 YRYEIK
+945 YRYEIR
-951 YFYVKKK
+951 YFYVNKK

>member
-1 MLTFVQYK
+1 MKTFVQYK
-9 KIKRGQITKLIKT
+9 KIKKGQITKLIKT
-22 KRLRDDIGCDISEC
+22 KRLRDDISCDIAEC
-36 FSCENNAKILS
+36 FSCENNSKILT
-47 TELPIIILTQE
+47 TEHPIIFLTEE

-66 IENFQIVDN
+66 LENFKIIDN

-81 EYNKLLET
+81 EYNKLLQT
-89 RNDIILKRLKLLMEN
+89 KNDIILKRLKLLIEN

-117 IALIKNEEK
+117 IALIKDEEK
-126 MTKKQRND
+126 MSQIKRNKII
-134 VMLSN
+134 LSN
-139 TISYYQ
+139 TFNYFQ
-145 EHIISMTNDFSLYII
+145 EHIMNITNDFNIYII
-160 MKDQKEIETIKSLL
+160 LKDEKEINSIKSLL
-174 SSKNNNDMTNIK
+174 NIDLSNIK
-186 FFDMYSFGKEMLQ
+186 FFNMFSFGKEML
-199 KSPDLFNFISFKN
+199 KSSPDLFNFISFQPN
-212 IEENKNNKD
+212 LDIEN
-221 KMEIEEENN
+221 KMEIEEENINKN
-230 IFNNHLDEKEMKSN
+230 IYEKHLEEKEMKSN
-244 IKQGNMFQGK
+244 IKKGKMYQGK
-254 IYFQNGI
+254 IYFQNNI
-261 LDSAIVKCNLFDK
+261 LDTAIVKSNLFDK

-286 AMHGDIICF
+286 AMHGDIVCF
-295 SLLEESKWKK
+295 SLYEETKWKK
-305 NIDLNIGEEA
+305 DINIKLEEEG
-315 DEGIEQEE
+315 DEGIEQED
-323 NQDKEILLNT
+323 NIQDKEMISNIT
-333 KTIKEKISQTKL
+333 NIKQKISKTNL
-345 QPTGYIQGVLRRNRI
+345 QPTGYITGILRRNRTI
-360 TFCGTV
+360 FCGTI
-366 YNPNDKVNN
+366 YNPKDTKNN
-375 SIDVKIENFLKNYKK
+375 SINDTLTNFLKNYKK
-390 ENIAVFIP
+390 NNIAVFIP

-407 LQLHEVEKYYNQ
+407 IQLYEQEKYYNQ
-419 RIVIKFDEW
+419 RIVIKYDDWLE
-428 SNNLIIPSGHFFKKL
+428 NILIPSGHFFKNL
-443 GNCLDIPVENEII
+443 GKCLDVPVENEII

-470 IIDSMPN
+470 IIDSMPDEN
-477 EDVEFK
+477 IEFK

-490 KRMDLRNKPVC
+490 KRIDLRDKPVC

-511 DDALHAVLLPNG
+511 DDALHAIVLPNG

-593 NTLEIKDVKYG
+593 DTLEIKNVKYA
-604 KSVIKSMAA
+604 KSVIKSLAA
-613 LTYEQAQ
+613 LEYGQAQ

-625 KNDDS
+625 PNDDS

-637 ILDIITRD
+637 IMDKITRH
-645 LKRKRMEDG
+645 LKQQRLEAG

-681 TFQTNSL
+681 TYQTNSL

-699 VAKKIYQSYPS
+699 VAKKIYESFPS

-720 KEKELNNFIQILK
+720 KEKELNNFIKILK
-733 ERGHELKA
+733 ERGFELKA
-741 GNNLE
+741 GNNME

-751 DHIKK
+751 DNINKK
-756 DGDPFFNKL
+756 GDPFFNKL

-782 CEFSYEDF
+782 CEFSYEEF

-830 EITNKVKMNKEC
+830 EIANKVKMNKEC
-842 LQMNRQNRVG
+842 TQMNRQNRVG

-864 FTFFKEHEKEKKQI
+864 FTFFKEHENKSKTLEV
-878 EIVIHNIDDK
+878 VIHNIDEK
-888 FIKGMSVE
+888 FIKAMSVE

-901 NLDFERVGGIESVD
+901 NLEFDKIGGIENID
-915 SVGKKFTIKNG
+915 PIKKTFKLKNG
-926 EKIELFDHIICEI
+926 ETVELFDHIICEI

-951 YFYVKKK
+951 YFYVKKI

>member
-1 MLTFVQYK
+1 MKSFVQYK
-9 KIKRGQITKLIKT
+9 KNKKGQITKLIKT
-22 KRLRDDIGCDISEC
+22 KRLRDDISCDIAEC
-36 FSCENNAKILS
+36 FSCENNSKIL
-47 TELPIIILTQE
+47 TIEHPIIFLTQE

-66 IENFQIVDN
+66 IENFKIIDN

-81 EYNKLLET
+81 EYNKLLLT
-89 RNDIILKRLKLLMEN
+89 KNDIILKKLKLLIEN
-104 RNFLIFANEYHSE
+104 RNFMIFANEYHSE
-117 IALIKNEEK
+117 IAIIKDEEK
-126 MTKKQRND
+126 MSNVQRNQTI
-134 VMLSN
+134 LSN
-139 TISYYQ
+139 TINYFQ
-145 EHIISMTNDFSLYII
+145 EHIMNITNDFTIYII
-160 MKDQKEIETIKSLL
+160 LKDENEINSIKSLL
-174 SSKNNNDMTNIK
+174 NIDLSNIK
-186 FFDMYSFGKEMLQ
+186 FFDMFSFGKEML
-199 KSPDLFNFISFKN
+199 KSSPDLFNFISFK
-212 IEENKNNKD
+212 ENLGQEKNS
-221 KMEIEEENN
+221 MEIEDNN
-230 IFNNHLDEKEMKSN
+230 TLYEKHLNEKEMKTN
-244 IKQGNMFQGK
+244 IKQGKMYQGK

-261 LDSAIVKCNLFDK
+261 LDTAIVKSMLFDK
-274 DIVIEGDKNLNR
+274 DIVIEGNKNLNR
-286 AMHGDIICF
+286 AMHGDIVCF
-295 SLLEESKWKK
+295 SLHDESQWKK
-305 NIDLNIGEEA
+305 DINLKLNEEG
-315 DEGIEQEE
+315 DEGIEQED
-323 NQDKEILLNT
+323 NLQDKEMLSNITN
-333 KTIKEKISQTKL
+333 IKQKISKTNL
-345 QPTGYIQGVLRRNRI
+345 QPTGYITGILRRNR
-360 TFCGTV
+360 TVFCGTI
-366 YNPNDKVNN
+366 YNPNDTINN
-375 SIDVKIENFLKNYKK
+375 SINDDLKIFMKNYQK
-390 ENIAVFIP
+390 ENIAIFIP

-407 LQLHEVEKYYNQ
+407 LQLYQQEKYYNQ
-419 RIVIKFDEW
+419 RIVIKFDIWKE
-428 SNNLIIPSGHFFKKL
+428 NILIPSGHFFKNL
-443 GNCLDIPVENEII
+443 GQCLVVPVENEII

-490 KRMDLRNKPVC
+490 KRLDLRNKPVC

-511 DDALHAVLLPNG
+511 DDALHAIILPNG

-533 VSHYVKAGSVVDKI
+533 VSHYVKSGSVVDKI

-593 NTLEIKDVKYG
+593 DNLEIKNVKYG
-604 KSVIKSMAA
+604 KSVIKSLAA
-613 LTYEQAQ
+613 LEYGQAQ
-620 NILND
+620 KILND
-625 KNDDS
+625 PNDNS
-630 IMAKSIK
+630 QMAMSIK
-637 ILDIITRD
+637 IMDKITRH
-645 LKRKRMEDG
+645 LKQKRLDAG

-681 TFQTNSL
+681 TYQTNSL

-699 VAKKIYQSYPS
+699 VAKKIYESFPS

-720 KEKELNNFIQILK
+720 KEKELGNFIKILK
-733 ERGHELKA
+733 ERGFELKA
-741 GNNLE
+741 GNNME

-751 DHIKK
+751 DKINKK
-756 DGDPFFNKL
+756 GDPFFNKL

-782 CEFSYEDF
+782 CEFSYEEF

-830 EITNKVKMNKEC
+830 EIANKVKMNKEC
-842 LQMNRQNRVG
+842 TQMNRQNRVG

-864 FTFFKEHEKEKKQI
+864 FTFFREHENKSKTLEV
-878 EIVIHNIDDK
+878 VIHNIDEK
-888 FIKGMSVE
+888 FIKAMSVE

-901 NLDFERVGGIESVD
+901 NLIFDKIGGIESID
-915 SVGKKFTIKNG
+915 PIGKTFKLKNG
-926 EKIELFDHIICEI
+926 EKIDLFDHIICEI

>member
-1 MLTFVQYK
+1 MLSFVQYK

-22 KRLRDDIGCDISEC
+22 KKLRDDISCDISEC
-36 FSCENNAKILS
+36 LSCENNSKILNL
-47 TELPIIILTQE
+47 ELPIIILTQE

-66 IENFQIVDN
+66 IENFSVIDN

-81 EYNKLLET
+81 EYNKLLEKK
-89 RNDIILKRLKLLMEN
+89 NDVILKRFKLLTEN

-117 IALIKNEEK
+117 IASIKEEEK
-126 MTKKQRND
+126 ITKTQRNNII
-134 VMLSN
+134 LSN
-139 TISYYQ
+139 TINYYQ
-145 EHIISMTNDFSLYII
+145 EHIMNMTNDFNIYII
-160 MKDQKEIETIKSLL
+160 MNGQTEIENIKSIL
-174 SSKNNNDMTNIK
+174 SSNNNNDLNNIK
-186 FFDMYSFGKEMLQ
+186 FFDIYSFGKEMLNS
-199 KSPDLFNFISFKN
+199 SPDLFNFISF
-212 IEENKNNKD
+212 NNNLND
-221 KMEIEEENN
+221 KMEIEDENKN
-230 IFNNHLDEKEMKSN
+230 IFNMHLDEKQMKSN
-244 IKQGNMFQGK
+244 IQQGKMFQGK
-254 IYFQNGI
+254 IYFQNNI
-261 LDSAIVKCNLFDK
+261 LDNAIIKSNLFDK
-274 DIVIEGDKNLNR
+274 DIIIEGEKNLNR
-286 AMHGDIICF
+286 AMHGDIVCF
-295 SLLEESKWKK
+295 SFFEESKWKK
-305 NIDLNIGEEA
+305 NINLKIGEEA

-323 NQDKEILLNT
+323 SKDKEILLNT
-333 KTIKEKISQTKL
+333 KSIKEKISKTNL
-345 QPTGYIQGVLRRNRI
+345 QPTGYIQGILRRNRN
-360 TFCGTV
+360 TFCGTI
-366 YNPNDKVNN
+366 YNSNDKINN
-375 SIDVKIENFLKNYKK
+375 RINEKIESFLKVYTN
-390 ENIAVFIP
+390 ENLAVFIP
-398 IDSKYPNFI
+398 IDSKYPNFV
-407 LQLHEVEKYYNQ
+407 LQLHEIQKYYNQ
-419 RIVIKFDEW
+419 RIVIKLDEW
-428 SNNLIIPSGHFFKKL
+428 SSNIIIPSGHFFKKL
-443 GNCLDIPVENEII
+443 GKCLEIPVENEII

-490 KRMDLRNKPVC
+490 KRMDLREKPIC

-511 DDALHAVLLPNG
+511 DDALHAVVLPNG

-533 VSHYVKAGSVVDKI
+533 VSHYVKAGSIVDKI

-575 LVGKK
+575 LVGGK

-593 NTLEIKDVKYG
+593 NLEIKNCKYG

-625 KNDDS
+625 KKDNS
-630 IMAKSIK
+630 IMAQSIK
-637 ILDIITRD
+637 ILDLITRD

-681 TFQTNSL
+681 TYQTNSL

-699 VAKKIYQSYPS
+699 VAKQIYKSYPS

-733 ERGHELKA
+733 ERGHTLKA

-751 DHIKK
+751 DNIKK

-765 VRSLLTRT
+765 VRTLLTRT

-782 CEFSYEDF
+782 CEFSYEEF

-813 LVHRLLSAA
+813 LVHRLLSAS

-842 LQMNRQNRVG
+842 TQMNKQNRVG

-864 FTFFKEHEKEKKQI
+864 FTFFKEHEKERKKI
-878 EIVIHNIDDK
+878 EIVIHNIDEK
-888 FIKGMSVE
+888 IIKGMSVE

-901 NLDFERVGGIESVD
+901 NLDFERVGGIQSID
-915 SVGKKFTIKNG
+915 SIGKKFKINNG
-926 EKIELFDHIICEI
+926 DNIELFDHIICEI

-945 YRYEIK
+945 YRYEIR
-951 YFYVKKK
+951 YFYVNKK

>member
-1 MLTFVQYK
+1 MKSFVQYK
-9 KIKRGQITKLIKT
+9 KNKKGQITKLIKT
-22 KRLRDDIGCDISEC
+22 KRLRDDISCDIAEC
-36 FSCENNAKILS
+36 FSCENNSKIL
-47 TELPIIILTQE
+47 TIEHPIIFLTQE

-66 IENFQIVDN
+66 IENFKIIDN

-81 EYNKLLET
+81 EYNKLLLT
-89 RNDIILKRLKLLMEN
+89 KNDIILKKLKLLIEN
-104 RNFLIFANEYHSE
+104 RNFMIFANEYHSE
-117 IALIKNEEK
+117 IAIIKDEEK
-126 MTKKQRND
+126 MSNVQRNQTI
-134 VMLSN
+134 LSN
-139 TISYYQ
+139 TINYFQ
-145 EHIISMTNDFSLYII
+145 EHIMNITNDFTIYII
-160 MKDQKEIETIKSLL
+160 LKDENEINSIKSLL
-174 SSKNNNDMTNIK
+174 NIDLSNIK
-186 FFDMYSFGKEMLQ
+186 FFDMFSFGKEML
-199 KSPDLFNFISFKN
+199 KSSPDLFNFISFK
-212 IEENKNNKD
+212 ENLDQEKNS
-221 KMEIEEENN
+221 MEIEDNN
-230 IFNNHLDEKEMKSN
+230 TLYEKHLNEKEMKTN
-244 IKQGNMFQGK
+244 IKQGKMYQGK

-261 LDSAIVKCNLFDK
+261 LDTAIVKSMLFDK
-274 DIVIEGDKNLNR
+274 DIVIEGNKNLNR
-286 AMHGDIICF
+286 AMHGDIVCF
-295 SLLEESKWKK
+295 SLHDESRWKK
-305 NIDLNIGEEA
+305 DINLKLNEEG
-315 DEGIEQEE
+315 DEGIEQED
-323 NQDKEILLNT
+323 NLQDKEMLSNITN
-333 KTIKEKISQTKL
+333 IKQKISKTNL
-345 QPTGYIQGVLRRNRI
+345 QPTGYITGILRRNR
-360 TFCGTV
+360 TVFCGTI
-366 YNPNDKVNN
+366 YNPNDTINN
-375 SIDVKIENFLKNYKK
+375 SINDDLKIFMKNYQR
-390 ENIAVFIP
+390 ENIAIFIP

-407 LQLHEVEKYYNQ
+407 LQLYQQEKYYNQ
-419 RIVIKFDEW
+419 RIVIKFDIWKE
-428 SNNLIIPSGHFFKKL
+428 NILIPSGHFFKNL
-443 GNCLDIPVENEII
+443 GQCLVVPVENEII

-490 KRMDLRNKPVC
+490 KRLDLRNKPVC

-511 DDALHAVLLPNG
+511 DDALHAIILPNG

-533 VSHYVKAGSVVDKI
+533 VSHYVKSGSVVDKI

-593 NTLEIKDVKYG
+593 DNLEIKNVKYG
-604 KSVIKSMAA
+604 KSVIKSLAA
-613 LTYEQAQ
+613 LEYGQAQ
-620 NILND
+620 KILND
-625 KNDDS
+625 PNDNS
-630 IMAKSIK
+630 QMAMSIK
-637 ILDIITRD
+637 IMDKITRH
-645 LKRKRMEDG
+645 LKQKRLDAG

-681 TFQTNSL
+681 TYQTNSL

-699 VAKKIYQSYPS
+699 VAKKIYESFPS

-720 KEKELNNFIQILK
+720 KEKELGNFIKILK
-733 ERGHELKA
+733 ERGFELKA
-741 GNNLE
+741 GNNME

-751 DHIKK
+751 DKINKK
-756 DGDPFFNKL
+756 GDPFFNKL

-782 CEFSYEDF
+782 CEFSYEEF

-830 EITNKVKMNKEC
+830 EIANKVKMNKEC
-842 LQMNRQNRVG
+842 TQMNRQNRVG

-864 FTFFKEHEKEKKQI
+864 FTFFREHENKSKTLEV
-878 EIVIHNIDDK
+878 VIHNIDEK
-888 FIKGMSVE
+888 FIKAMSVE

-901 NLDFERVGGIESVD
+901 NLIFDKIGGIESID
-915 SVGKKFTIKNG
+915 PIGKTFKLKNG
-926 EKIELFDHIICEI
+926 EKIDLFDHIICEI

>member
-1 MLTFVQYK
+1 MKSFVQYK
-9 KIKRGQITKLIKT
+9 KNKKGQITKLIKT
-22 KRLRDDIGCDISEC
+22 KRLRDDISCDIAEC
-36 FSCENNAKILS
+36 FSCENNSKIL
-47 TELPIIILTQE
+47 TIEHPIIFLTQE

-66 IENFQIVDN
+66 IENFKIIDN

-81 EYNKLLET
+81 EYNKLLLT
-89 RNDIILKRLKLLMEN
+89 KNDIILKKLKLLIEN
-104 RNFLIFANEYHSE
+104 RNFMIFANEYHSE
-117 IALIKNEEK
+117 IAIIKDEEK
-126 MTKKQRND
+126 MSNVQRNQTI
-134 VMLSN
+134 LSN
-139 TISYYQ
+139 TINYFQ
-145 EHIISMTNDFSLYII
+145 EHIMNITNDFTIYII
-160 MKDQKEIETIKSLL
+160 LKDENEINSIKSLL
-174 SSKNNNDMTNIK
+174 NIDLSNIK
-186 FFDMYSFGKEMLQ
+186 FFDMFSFGKEML
-199 KSPDLFNFISFKN
+199 KSSPDLFNFISFK
-212 IEENKNNKD
+212 ENLDQEKNS
-221 KMEIEEENN
+221 MEIEDNN
-230 IFNNHLDEKEMKSN
+230 TLYEKHLNEKEMKTN
-244 IKQGNMFQGK
+244 IKQGKMYQGK

-261 LDSAIVKCNLFDK
+261 LDTAIVKSMLFDK
-274 DIVIEGDKNLNR
+274 DIVIEGNKNLNR
-286 AMHGDIICF
+286 AMHGDIVCF
-295 SLLEESKWKK
+295 SLHDESQWKK
-305 NIDLNIGEEA
+305 DINLKLNEEG
-315 DEGIEQEE
+315 DEGIEQED
-323 NQDKEILLNT
+323 NLQDKEMLSNITN
-333 KTIKEKISQTKL
+333 IKQKISKTNL
-345 QPTGYIQGVLRRNRI
+345 QPTGYITGILRRNR
-360 TFCGTV
+360 TVFCGTI
-366 YNPNDKVNN
+366 YNPNDTINN
-375 SIDVKIENFLKNYKK
+375 SINDDLKIFMKNYQK
-390 ENIAVFIP
+390 ENIGIFIP

-407 LQLHEVEKYYNQ
+407 LQLYQQEKYYNQ
-419 RIVIKFDEW
+419 RIVIKFDIWKE
-428 SNNLIIPSGHFFKKL
+428 NILIPSGHFFKNL
-443 GNCLDIPVENEII
+443 GQCLVVPVENEII

-490 KRMDLRNKPVC
+490 KRLDLRNKPVC

-511 DDALHAVLLPNG
+511 DDALHAIILPNG

-533 VSHYVKAGSVVDKI
+533 VSHYVKSGSVVDKI

-593 NTLEIKDVKYG
+593 DNLEIKNVKYG
-604 KSVIKSMAA
+604 KSVIKSLAA
-613 LTYEQAQ
+613 LEYGQAQ
-620 NILND
+620 KILND
-625 KNDDS
+625 PNDNS
-630 IMAKSIK
+630 QMAMSIK
-637 ILDIITRD
+637 IMDKITRH
-645 LKRKRMEDG
+645 LKQKRLDAG

-681 TFQTNSL
+681 TYQTNSL

-699 VAKKIYQSYPS
+699 VAKKIYESFPS

-720 KEKELNNFIQILK
+720 KEKELGNFIKILK
-733 ERGHELKA
+733 ERGFELKA
-741 GNNLE
+741 GNNME

-751 DHIKK
+751 DKINKK
-756 DGDPFFNKL
+756 GDPFFNKL

-782 CEFSYEDF
+782 CEFSYEEF

-830 EITNKVKMNKEC
+830 EIANKVKMNKEC
-842 LQMNRQNRVG
+842 TQMNRQNRVG

-864 FTFFKEHEKEKKQI
+864 FTFFREHENKSKTLEV
-878 EIVIHNIDDK
+878 VIHNIDEK
-888 FIKGMSVE
+888 FIKAMSVE

-901 NLDFERVGGIESVD
+901 NLIFDKIGGIESID
-915 SVGKKFTIKNG
+915 PIGKTFKLKNG
-926 EKIELFDHIICEI
+926 EKIDLFDHIICEI

-951 YFYVKKK
+951 HFYVKKK

>member
-1 MLTFVQYK
+1 MKSFVQYK
-9 KIKRGQITKLIKT
+9 KNKKGQITKLIKT
-22 KRLRDDIGCDISEC
+22 KRLRDDISCDIAEC
-36 FSCENNAKILS
+36 FSCENNSKIL
-47 TELPIIILTQE
+47 TIEHPIIFLTQE

-66 IENFQIVDN
+66 IENFKIIDN

-81 EYNKLLET
+81 EYNKLLLT
-89 RNDIILKRLKLLMEN
+89 KNDIILKKLKLLIEN
-104 RNFLIFANEYHSE
+104 RNFMIFANEYHSE
-117 IALIKNEEK
+117 IAIIKDEEK
-126 MTKKQRND
+126 MSNVQRNQII
-134 VMLSN
+134 LSN
-139 TISYYQ
+139 TINYFQ
-145 EHIISMTNDFSLYII
+145 EHIMNITNDFTIYII
-160 MKDQKEIETIKSLL
+160 LKDENEINSIKSLL
-174 SSKNNNDMTNIK
+174 NIDLSNIK
-186 FFDMYSFGKEMLQ
+186 FFDMFSFGKEML
-199 KSPDLFNFISFKN
+199 KSSPDLFNFISFK
-212 IEENKNNKD
+212 ENLDQEKNS
-221 KMEIEEENN
+221 MEIEDNN
-230 IFNNHLDEKEMKSN
+230 TLYEKHLNEKEMKTN
-244 IKQGNMFQGK
+244 IKQGKMYQGK

-261 LDSAIVKCNLFDK
+261 LDTAIVKSMLFDK
-274 DIVIEGDKNLNR
+274 DIVIEGNKNLNR
-286 AMHGDIICF
+286 AMHGDIVCF
-295 SLLEESKWKK
+295 SLHDESQWKK
-305 NIDLNIGEEA
+305 DINLKLNEEG
-315 DEGIEQEE
+315 DEGIEQED
-323 NQDKEILLNT
+323 NLQDKEMLSNITN
-333 KTIKEKISQTKL
+333 IKQKISKTNL
-345 QPTGYIQGVLRRNRI
+345 QPTGYITGILRRNR
-360 TFCGTV
+360 TVFCGTI
-366 YNPNDKVNN
+366 YNPNDTINN
-375 SIDVKIENFLKNYKK
+375 SINDDLKIFMKNYQK
-390 ENIAVFIP
+390 ENIAIFIP

-407 LQLHEVEKYYNQ
+407 LQLYQQEKYYNQ
-419 RIVIKFDEW
+419 RIVIKFDIWKE
-428 SNNLIIPSGHFFKKL
+428 NILIPSGHFFKNL
-443 GNCLDIPVENEII
+443 GQCLVVPVENEII

-490 KRMDLRNKPVC
+490 KRLDLRNKPVC

-511 DDALHAVLLPNG
+511 DDALHAIILPNG

-533 VSHYVKAGSVVDKI
+533 VSHYVKSGSVVDKI

-593 NTLEIKDVKYG
+593 DNLEIKNVKYG
-604 KSVIKSMAA
+604 KSVIKSLAA
-613 LTYEQAQ
+613 LEYGQAQ
-620 NILND
+620 KILND
-625 KNDDS
+625 PNDNS
-630 IMAKSIK
+630 QMAMSIK
-637 ILDIITRD
+637 IMDKITRH
-645 LKRKRMEDG
+645 LKQKRLDAG

-681 TFQTNSL
+681 TYQTNSL

-699 VAKKIYQSYPS
+699 VAKKIYESFPS

-720 KEKELNNFIQILK
+720 KEKELGNFIKILK
-733 ERGHELKA
+733 ERGFELKA
-741 GNNLE
+741 GNNME

-751 DHIKK
+751 DKINKK
-756 DGDPFFNKL
+756 GDPFFNKL

-782 CEFSYEDF
+782 CEFSYEEF

-830 EITNKVKMNKEC
+830 EIANKVKMNKEC
-842 LQMNRQNRVG
+842 TQMNRQNRVG

-864 FTFFKEHEKEKKQI
+864 FTFFREHENKSKTLEV
-878 EIVIHNIDDK
+878 VIHNIDEK
-888 FIKGMSVE
+888 FIKAMSVE

-901 NLDFERVGGIESVD
+901 NLIFDKIGGIESID
-915 SVGKKFTIKNG
+915 PIGKTFKLKNG
-926 EKIELFDHIICEI
+926 EKIDLFDHIICEI

>member
-1 MLTFVQYK
+1 MKSFVQYK
-9 KIKRGQITKLIKT
+9 KNKKGQITKLIKT
-22 KRLRDDIGCDISEC
+22 KRLRDDISCDIAEC
-36 FSCENNAKILS
+36 FSCENNSKIL
-47 TELPIIILTQE
+47 TIEHPIIFLTQE

-66 IENFQIVDN
+66 IENFKIIDN

-81 EYNKLLET
+81 EYSKLLLT
-89 RNDIILKRLKLLMEN
+89 KNDIILKKLKLLIEN
-104 RNFLIFANEYHSE
+104 RNFMIFANEYHSE
-117 IALIKNEEK
+117 IAIIKDEEK
-126 MTKKQRND
+126 MSNVQRNQTI
-134 VMLSN
+134 LSN
-139 TISYYQ
+139 TINYFQ
-145 EHIISMTNDFSLYII
+145 EHIMNITNDFTIYII
-160 MKDQKEIETIKSLL
+160 LKDENEINSIKSLL
-174 SSKNNNDMTNIK
+174 NIDLSNIK
-186 FFDMYSFGKEMLQ
+186 FFDMFSFGKEML
-199 KSPDLFNFISFKN
+199 KSSPDLFNFISFK
-212 IEENKNNKD
+212 ENLDQEKNS
-221 KMEIEEENN
+221 MEIEDNN
-230 IFNNHLDEKEMKSN
+230 TLYEKHLNEKEMKTN
-244 IKQGNMFQGK
+244 IKQGKMYQGK

-261 LDSAIVKCNLFDK
+261 LDTAIVKSMLFDK
-274 DIVIEGDKNLNR
+274 DIVIEGNKNLNR
-286 AMHGDIICF
+286 AMHGDIVCF
-295 SLLEESKWKK
+295 SLHDESQWKK
-305 NIDLNIGEEA
+305 DINLKLNEEG
-315 DEGIEQEE
+315 DEGIEQDD
-323 NQDKEILLNT
+323 NLQDKEMLSN
-333 KTIKEKISQTKL
+333 IKNIKQKISKTNL
-345 QPTGYIQGVLRRNRI
+345 QPTGYITGILRRNR
-360 TFCGTV
+360 TVFCGTI
-366 YNPNDKVNN
+366 YNPNDTINN
-375 SIDVKIENFLKNYKK
+375 SINDDLKIFMKNYQK
-390 ENIAVFIP
+390 ENIAIFIP

-407 LQLHEVEKYYNQ
+407 LQLYQKEKYYNQ
-419 RIVIKFDEW
+419 RIVIKFDIWKE
-428 SNNLIIPSGHFFKKL
+428 NILIPSGHFFKNL
-443 GNCLDIPVENEII
+443 GQCLVVPVENEII

-490 KRMDLRNKPVC
+490 KRLDLRNKPVC

-511 DDALHAVLLPNG
+511 DDALHAIILPNG

-533 VSHYVKAGSVVDKI
+533 VSHYVKSGSVVDKI

-593 NTLEIKDVKYG
+593 DNLEIKNIKYG
-604 KSVIKSMAA
+604 KSVIKSLAA
-613 LTYEQAQ
+613 LEYGQAQ
-620 NILND
+620 KILND
-625 KNDDS
+625 PNDNS
-630 IMAKSIK
+630 QMAMSIK
-637 ILDIITRD
+637 IMDKITRH
-645 LKRKRMEDG
+645 LKQKRLDAG

-681 TFQTNSL
+681 TYQTNSL

-699 VAKKIYQSYPS
+699 VAKKIYESFPS

-720 KEKELNNFIQILK
+720 KEKELNNFIKILK
-733 ERGHELKA
+733 ERGFELKA
-741 GNNLE
+741 GNNME

-751 DHIKK
+751 DKINKK
-756 DGDPFFNKL
+756 GDPFFNKL

-782 CEFSYEDF
+782 CEFSYEEF

-830 EITNKVKMNKEC
+830 EIANKVKMNKEC
-842 LQMNRQNRVG
+842 TQMNRQNRVG

-864 FTFFKEHEKEKKQI
+864 FTFFREHENKSKTLEV
-878 EIVIHNIDDK
+878 VIHNIDEK
-888 FIKGMSVE
+888 FIKAMSVE

-901 NLDFERVGGIESVD
+901 NLIFDKIGGIESID
-915 SVGKKFTIKNG
+915 PIGKTFKLKNG
-926 EKIELFDHIICEI
+926 EKIDLFDHIICEI

>member
-1 MLTFVQYK
+1 MISFVQYK
-9 KIKRGQITKLIKT
+9 KIKKGQITKLIKT
-22 KRLRDDIGCDISEC
+22 KRLRDDISCDISEC
-36 FSCENNAKILS
+36 LSCEINSKIL
-47 TELPIIILTQE
+47 TIEHPLIILTQE

-66 IENFQIVDN
+66 LENFKIIDN

-89 RNDIILKRLKLLMEN
+89 RNDLIQKRLKLLIEN

-117 IALIKNEEK
+117 IALIKDEEK
-126 MTKKQRND
+126 MTKKERNN
-134 VMLSN
+134 MILSN
-139 TISYYQ
+139 TINYFQ
-145 EHIISMTNDFSLYII
+145 EHIMNNITNDFNIYVI
-160 MKDQKEIETIKSLL
+160 MKDQLEIENIKKLISGD
-174 SSKNNNDMTNIK
+174 NDNLNNIK
-186 FFDMYSFGKEMLQ
+186 FFDMYSYGKEML
-199 KSPDLFNFISFKN
+199 KSSPDLFNFISFQEKIDNNDKN
-212 IEENKNNKD
+212 

-230 IFNNHLDEKEMKSN
+230 KYEKHLDEKLMKSN
-244 IKQGNMFQGK
+244 IKQGKMFQGK

-261 LDSAIVKCNLFDK
+261 LDNAIIKSNLFDK
-274 DIVIEGDKNLNR
+274 DIVVEGDKNLNR
-286 AMHGDIICF
+286 AMHGDIVCF
-295 SLLEESKWKK
+295 TFLEESKWKK
-305 NIDLNIGEEA
+305 DVNLNLGEEA

-323 NQDKEILLNT
+323 NLDKEILLNT
-333 KTIKEKISQTKL
+333 ISIKEKISKTKL
-345 QPTGYIQGVLRRNRI
+345 QPTGFVQGILRRNRN
-360 TFCGTV
+360 TFCGTI
-366 YNPNDKVNN
+366 YNPNDKKNN
-375 SIDVKIENFLKNYKK
+375 SIPENLEKFLNNYKK
-390 ENIAVFIP
+390 ENIAIFIP

-428 SNNLIIPSGHFFKKL
+428 NSNIIVPSCHFFKKL
-443 GNCLDIPVENEII
+443 GQCLEVPVENEII

-470 IIDSMPN
+470 IIDSMPR
-477 EDVEFK
+477 EDIEFH

-490 KRMDLRNKPVC
+490 KRMDLRKKPVC

-511 DDALHAVLLPNG
+511 DDALHAVILPNG

-533 VSHYVKAGSVVDKI
+533 VSHYVKSGDPVDKI
-547 AAKNCNTIYLV
+547 AAKNCNTIYLI

-593 NTLEIKDVKYG
+593 NNLEIRNVKYG

-625 KNDDS
+625 KNDNS
-630 IMAKSIK
+630 VMAQSIK
-637 ILDIITRD
+637 ILDLITRD

-681 TFQTNSL
+681 TYQTNSL

-699 VAKKIYQSYPS
+699 VAKKIYQSFPS

-741 GNNLE
+741 SNNLE

-751 DHIKK
+751 DKIKK
-756 DGDPFFNKL
+756 EGDPFFNKL
-765 VRSLLTRT
+765 VRTLLTRT

-842 LQMNRQNRVG
+842 TQMNRQNRVG

-864 FTFFKEHEKEKKQI
+864 FTFFKEHENERKKI
-878 EIVIHNIDDK
+878 EIVIHNIDDN

-901 NLDFERVGGIESVD
+901 NLDFERIGGIESVD
-915 SVGKKFTIKNG
+915 SVGKTFKLKNG
-926 EKIELFDHIICEI
+926 ENIQLFDHIICEI
-939 VTTFFN
+939 VTSFFN

-951 YFYVKKK
+951 YYFVKKI

>member
-1 MLTFVQYK
+1 MLSYVQYK

-22 KRLRDDIGCDISEC
+22 KRLRDDISCDILGC
-36 FSCENNAKILS
+36 FSCESNSKILE

-66 IENFQIVDN
+66 IENFKSIDN

-89 RNDIILKRLKLLMEN
+89 KNDNILKRLKLLTEN

-117 IALIKNEEK
+117 IALIKDEEK
-126 MTKKQRND
+126 MTKTQRNNII
-134 VMLSN
+134 LAN

-145 EHIISMTNDFSLYII
+145 EHIINITNDFNLYIL
-160 MKDQKEIETIKSLL
+160 MQDQKAIDNIKEILT
-174 SSKNNNDMTNIK
+174 KNNNNDLNNIK
-186 FFDMYSFGKEMLQ
+186 FFYMYSFGEEML
-199 KSPDLFNFISFKN
+199 KSSPDLFNFISFKN
-212 IEENKNNKD
+212 NEQD
-221 KMEIEEENN
+221 KMEIEDENKN
-230 IFNNHLDEKEMKSN
+230 IFNTHLNENQMKAN
-244 IKQGNMFQGK
+244 IKQGKMFQGK

-261 LDSAIVKCNLFDK
+261 LNSAIIKSNLFDK
-274 DIVIEGDKNLNR
+274 DIVVEGDKNLNR
-286 AMHGDIICF
+286 AMHGDIVCF
-295 SLLEESKWKK
+295 SFLDESLWKK
-305 NIDLNIGEEA
+305 DIDIKIGEEA

-323 NQDKEILLNT
+323 NQDKEVLLNT
-333 KTIKEKISQTKL
+333 VSIKEKISQTKF
-345 QPTGYIQGVLRRNRI
+345 QPTGYVQGVLRRNRNI
-360 TFCGTV
+360 FCGTI
-366 YNPNDKVNN
+366 YNPEDTINN
-375 SIDVKIENFLKNYKK
+375 SIDEKTKNFLKDYKK
-390 ENIAVFIP
+390 ENLAVFIP
-398 IDSKYPNFI
+398 IDSKYPNFL
-407 LQLHEVEKYYNQ
+407 LQLHEVEKYYNE

-428 SNNLIIPSGHFFKKL
+428 SSNIIIPSAHFFKKL
-443 GNCLDIPVENEII
+443 GKCLEIPVENEII

-490 KRMDLRNKPVC
+490 KRMDLREKPVC

-511 DDALHAVLLPNG
+511 DDALHGIVLPNG

-593 NTLEIKDVKYG
+593 NSLEIKNVKYG

-625 KNDDS
+625 KNDNS
-630 IMAKSIK
+630 KMAQSIK
-637 ILDIITRD
+637 ILDLITKD

-733 ERGHELKA
+733 ERGYELKA
-741 GNNLE
+741 SNNLE

-751 DHIKK
+751 DNIKK
-756 DGDPFFNKL
+756 VGDPFFNKL

-773 MNQAKYFPS
+773 MNQAKYFS
-782 CEFSYEDF
+782 SSEFSYEDF

-842 LQMNRQNRVG
+842 TQMNRQNRVG

-864 FTFFKEHEKEKKQI
+864 FTFFKEHEKERKKI
-878 EIVIHNIDDK
+878 EIVIHNIDEN

-915 SVGKKFTIKNG
+915 SIGKKFKVKNG
-926 EKIELFDHIICEI
+926 DNIELFDHIICEI

-945 YRYEIK
+945 YRYEIR

>member
-1 MLTFVQYK
+1 MKSFVQYK
-9 KIKRGQITKLIKT
+9 KNKKGQITKFIKT
-22 KRLRDDIGCDISEC
+22 KKLRDDISCDIAEC
-36 FSCENNAKILS
+36 FSCENNSKILS
-47 TELPIIILTQE
+47 IEHPIIILTQE

-66 IENFQIVDN
+66 IENFKIIDN

-81 EYNKLLET
+81 EYNKLLLT
-89 RNDIILKRLKLLMEN
+89 KNDTILKKLKLLIEN
-104 RNFLIFANEYHSE
+104 RNFMIFANEYHSE
-117 IALIKNEEK
+117 IALIKDEEK
-126 MTKKQRND
+126 MSTVQRNNAI
-134 VMLSN
+134 LSN
-139 TISYYQ
+139 TINYFQ
-145 EHIISMTNDFSLYII
+145 EHIMNITNDFNIYII
-160 MKDQKEIETIKSLL
+160 LKDENHINSIKSLL
-174 SSKNNNDMTNIK
+174 SIDLSNIK
-186 FFDMYSFGKEMLQ
+186 FFDMFSFGKEML
-199 KSPDLFNFISFKN
+199 KSSPDLFNFISFKDN
-212 IEENKNNKD
+212 LTSNDKNSMDIEESNTLYEK
-221 KMEIEEENN
+221 
-230 IFNNHLDEKEMKSN
+230 HLEEKEMKTN
-244 IKQGNMFQGK
+244 IKQGKMYQGK

-261 LDSAIVKCNLFDK
+261 LDTAIVKSMLFDK
-274 DIVIEGDKNLNR
+274 DIVIDGNKNLNR
-286 AMHGDIICF
+286 AMHGDIVTF
-295 SLLEESKWKK
+295 SLNDESKWKK
-305 NIDLNIGEEA
+305 DINLKLNEEG
-315 DEGIEQEE
+315 DEGIEQDE
-323 NQDKEILLNT
+323 NIQDKEMLSNITNIKQKIA
-333 KTIKEKISQTKL
+333 KTNL
-345 QPTGYIQGVLRRNRI
+345 QPTGYITGILRRNR
-360 TFCGTV
+360 TVFCGTI
-366 YNPNDKVNN
+366 YNPNDNINN
-375 SIDVKIENFLKNYKK
+375 SISDELKNFMKNYQK
-390 ENIAVFIP
+390 ENMAIFIP

-407 LQLHEVEKYYNQ
+407 LQLYEQEKYYNQ
-419 RIVIKFDEW
+419 RIVIKFDNWE
-428 SNNLIIPSGHFFKKL
+428 NNIIIPSGHFFKNL
-443 GNCLDIPVENEII
+443 GQCLIVPVENEII

-490 KRMDLRNKPVC
+490 KRLDLRDKPVC

-511 DDALHAVLLPNG
+511 DDALHAIVLPNG

-533 VSHYVKAGSVVDKI
+533 VSHYVKSGSVVDKI

-593 NTLEIKDVKYG
+593 DTLDIKNVKYG
-604 KSVIKSMAA
+604 KSVIKSLAA
-613 LTYEQAQ
+613 LEYGQAQ

-625 KNDDS
+625 PNDNS
-630 IMAKSIK
+630 KMAMSIK
-637 ILDIITRD
+637 IMDKITRH
-645 LKRKRMEDG
+645 LKQKRLDAG

-681 TFQTNSL
+681 TYQTNSL

-699 VAKKIYQSYPS
+699 VAKKIYESFPS

-733 ERGHELKA
+733 ERGFELKA
-741 GNNLE
+741 GNNME

-751 DHIKK
+751 DKINKK
-756 DGDPFFNKL
+756 GDPFFNKL

-782 CEFSYEDF
+782 CEFSYEEF

-830 EITNKVKMNKEC
+830 EIANKVKMNKEC
-842 LQMNRQNRVG
+842 TQMNRQNRVG

-864 FTFFKEHEKEKKQI
+864 FTFFREHENKSKTLEV
-878 EIVIHNIDDK
+878 VIHNIDEK
-888 FIKGMSVE
+888 FIKAMSVE

-901 NLDFERVGGIESVD
+901 NLIFDKIGGIESID
-915 SVGKKFTIKNG
+915 PIGKTFILKNG

>member
-1 MLTFVQYK
+1 MIFLLYK
-9 KIKRGQITKLIKT
+9 KIKKGQITKLIKT
-22 KRLRDDIGCDISEC
+22 KRLRDDISCDISEC
-36 FSCENNAKILS
+36 LSCEINSKIL
-47 TELPIIILTQE
+47 TIEHPLIILTQE

-66 IENFQIVDN
+66 LENFKIIDN

-89 RNDIILKRLKLLMEN
+89 RNDLIQKRLKLLIEN

-117 IALIKNEEK
+117 IALIKDEEK
-126 MTKKQRND
+126 MTKKERNN
-134 VMLSN
+134 MILSN
-139 TISYYQ
+139 TINYFQ
-145 EHIISMTNDFSLYII
+145 EHIMNNITNDFNIYVI
-160 MKDQKEIETIKSLL
+160 MKDQLEIENIKKLISGD
-174 SSKNNNDMTNIK
+174 NDNLNNIK
-186 FFDMYSFGKEMLQ
+186 FFDMYSYGKEML
-199 KSPDLFNFISFKN
+199 KSSPDLFNFISFQEKIDNNDKN
-212 IEENKNNKD
+212 

-230 IFNNHLDEKEMKSN
+230 KYEKHLDEKLMKSN
-244 IKQGNMFQGK
+244 IKQGKMFQGK

-261 LDSAIVKCNLFDK
+261 LDNAIIKSNLFDK
-274 DIVIEGDKNLNR
+274 DIVVEGDKNLNR
-286 AMHGDIICF
+286 AMHGDIVCF
-295 SLLEESKWKK
+295 TFLEESKWKK
-305 NIDLNIGEEA
+305 DVNLNLGEEA

-323 NQDKEILLNT
+323 NLDKEILLNT
-333 KTIKEKISQTKL
+333 ISIKEKISKTKL
-345 QPTGYIQGVLRRNRI
+345 QPTGFVQGILRRNRN
-360 TFCGTV
+360 TFCGTI
-366 YNPNDKVNN
+366 YNPNDKKNN
-375 SIDVKIENFLKNYKK
+375 SIPENLEKFLNNYKK
-390 ENIAVFIP
+390 ENIAIFIP

-428 SNNLIIPSGHFFKKL
+428 NSNIIVPSCHFFKKL
-443 GNCLDIPVENEII
+443 GQCLEVPVENEII

-470 IIDSMPN
+470 IIDSMPR
-477 EDVEFK
+477 EDIEFH

-490 KRMDLRNKPVC
+490 KRMDLRTKPVC

-511 DDALHAVLLPNG
+511 DDALHAVILPNG

-533 VSHYVKAGSVVDKI
+533 VSHYVKSGDPVDKI
-547 AAKNCNTIYLV
+547 AAKNCNTIYLI

-593 NTLEIKDVKYG
+593 NNLEIRNVKYG

-625 KNDDS
+625 KNDNS
-630 IMAKSIK
+630 VMAQSIK
-637 ILDIITRD
+637 ILDLITRD

-681 TFQTNSL
+681 TYQTNSL

-699 VAKKIYQSYPS
+699 VAKKIYQSFPS

-741 GNNLE
+741 SNNLE

-751 DHIKK
+751 DKIKK
-756 DGDPFFNKL
+756 EGDPFFNKL
-765 VRSLLTRT
+765 VRTLLTRT

-842 LQMNRQNRVG
+842 TQMNRQNRVG

-864 FTFFKEHEKEKKQI
+864 FTFFKEHENERKKI
-878 EIVIHNIDDK
+878 EIVIHNIDDN

-901 NLDFERVGGIESVD
+901 NLDFERIGGIESVD
-915 SVGKKFTIKNG
+915 SVGKTFKLKNG
-926 EKIELFDHIICEI
+926 ENIQLFDHIICEI
-939 VTTFFN
+939 VTSFFN

-951 YFYVKKK
+951 YYFVKKI

>member
-1 MLTFVQYK
+1 MKTFVQYK
-9 KIKRGQITKLIKT
+9 KIKKGQITKLIKT
-22 KRLRDDIGCDISEC
+22 KRLRDDISCDIAEC
-36 FSCENNAKILS
+36 FSCENNSKIL
-47 TELPIIILTQE
+47 TIDRPIIILTQE
-58 VISTQMDA
+58 VITTQMDA
-66 IENFQIVDN
+66 LENFKIIDN

-81 EYNKLLET
+81 EYNKLLQT
-89 RNDIILKRLKLLMEN
+89 KNDLILKRLKLLIEN

-117 IALIKNEEK
+117 IALIKDEEK
-126 MTKKQRND
+126 MSNIQRNN
-134 VMLSN
+134 MILSN
-139 TISYYQ
+139 TINFFQ
-145 EHIISMTNDFSLYII
+145 EHIMNITNDFNMFII
-160 MKDQKEIETIKSLL
+160 LKDEEGIKSIKALL
-174 SSKNNNDMTNIK
+174 SQDLSNIK
-186 FFDMYSFGKEMLQ
+186 FFDMFSFGKEML
-199 KSPDLFNFISFKN
+199 KSSPDLFNFISFHINSEEEKN
-212 IEENKNNKD
+212 S
-221 KMEIEEENN
+221 MEIEEEISKNYLLYEK
-230 IFNNHLDEKEMKSN
+230 HLEEKEMKSN
-244 IKQGNMFQGK
+244 IKQGKMYQGK

-261 LDSAIVKCNLFDK
+261 LDSAIVKSNLFDK

-286 AMHGDIICF
+286 AMHGDIVCF
-295 SLLEESKWKK
+295 SLHEEIKWKK
-305 NIDLNIGEEA
+305 DINLKLGEEG
-315 DEGIEQEE
+315 DEGIEQED
-323 NQDKEILLNT
+323 NLQDKEMLSNITNIKQKIA
-333 KTIKEKISQTKL
+333 KTNL
-345 QPTGYIQGVLRRNRI
+345 QPTGYITGILRRNRTI
-360 TFCGTV
+360 FCGTI
-366 YNPNDKVNN
+366 YNPNDKLNN
-375 SIDVKIENFLKNYKK
+375 SISDNLTNFMKNYNRK
-390 ENIAVFIP
+390 NISIFIP

-407 LQLHEVEKYYNQ
+407 LQLYEQEKYYNQ

-428 SNNLIIPSGHFFKKL
+428 KENILVPSGHFFKNL
-443 GNCLDIPVENEII
+443 GQCLVVPVENEII

-470 IIDSMPN
+470 IIDSMPDEN
-477 EDVEFK
+477 VEFK

-490 KRMDLRNKPVC
+490 KRLDLRKKPVC

-511 DDALHAVLLPNG
+511 DDALHAEILPNG

-593 NTLEIKDVKYG
+593 DTLEIKNVKYG
-604 KSVIKSMAA
+604 KSVIKSLAA
-613 LTYEQAQ
+613 LEYGQAQ

-625 KNDDS
+625 PNDNS
-630 IMAKSIK
+630 VMAMSIK
-637 ILDIITRD
+637 IMDKITKHLKQQRLDA
-645 LKRKRMEDG
+645 G

-681 TFQTNSL
+681 TYQTNSL

-699 VAKKIYQSYPS
+699 VAKKIYESFPS

-720 KEKELNNFIQILK
+720 KEKELNNFIKILK
-733 ERGHELKA
+733 ERGFELKA
-741 GNNLE
+741 GNNME

-751 DHIKK
+751 DKINKK
-756 DGDPFFNKL
+756 GDPFFNKL

-782 CEFSYEDF
+782 SEFSYEEF

-830 EITNKVKMNKEC
+830 EIANKVKMNKEC
-842 LQMNRQNRVG
+842 TQMNKQNRVG

-864 FTFFKEHEKEKKQI
+864 FTFFKEHENKSKTLEV
-878 EIVIHNIDDK
+878 VIHNIDEK
-888 FIKGMSVE
+888 FIKAMSVE

-901 NLDFERVGGIESVD
+901 NLEFDKIGGIESID
-915 SVGKKFTIKNG
+915 PIAKTFKLKNG
-926 EKIELFDHIICEI
+926 EKVDLFDHIICEI

-951 YFYVKKK
+951 YFYVKKI

>member
-1 MLTFVQYK
+1 MKSFVQYK
-9 KIKRGQITKLIKT
+9 KNKKGQITKLIKT
-22 KRLRDDIGCDISEC
+22 KRLRDDISCDIAEC
-36 FSCENNAKILS
+36 FSCENNSKIL
-47 TELPIIILTQE
+47 TIEHPIIFLTQE

-66 IENFQIVDN
+66 IENFKIIDN

-81 EYNKLLET
+81 EYNKLLLT
-89 RNDIILKRLKLLMEN
+89 KNDIILKKLKLLIEN
-104 RNFLIFANEYHSE
+104 RNFMIFANEYHSE
-117 IALIKNEEK
+117 IAIIKDEEK
-126 MTKKQRND
+126 MSNVQRNQTI
-134 VMLSN
+134 LSN
-139 TISYYQ
+139 TINYFQ
-145 EHIISMTNDFSLYII
+145 EHIMNITNDFTIYII
-160 MKDQKEIETIKSLL
+160 LKDENEINSIKSLL
-174 SSKNNNDMTNIK
+174 NIDLSNIK
-186 FFDMYSFGKEMLQ
+186 FFDMFSFGKEML
-199 KSPDLFNFISFKN
+199 KSSPDLFNFISFK
-212 IEENKNNKD
+212 ENLDQEKNS
-221 KMEIEEENN
+221 MEIEDNN
-230 IFNNHLDEKEMKSN
+230 TLYEKHLNEKEMKTN
-244 IKQGNMFQGK
+244 IKQGKMYQGK

-261 LDSAIVKCNLFDK
+261 LDTAIVKSMLFDK
-274 DIVIEGDKNLNR
+274 DIVIEGNKNLNR
-286 AMHGDIICF
+286 AMHGDIVCF
-295 SLLEESKWKK
+295 SLHDESKWKK
-305 NIDLNIGEEA
+305 DINLKLNEEG
-315 DEGIEQEE
+315 DEGIEQED
-323 NQDKEILLNT
+323 NLQDKEMLSNITN
-333 KTIKEKISQTKL
+333 IKQKISKTNL
-345 QPTGYIQGVLRRNRI
+345 QPTGYITGILRRNR
-360 TFCGTV
+360 TVFCGTI
-366 YNPNDKVNN
+366 YNPNDTINN
-375 SIDVKIENFLKNYKK
+375 SINDDLKIFMKNYQK
-390 ENIAVFIP
+390 ENIAIFIP

-407 LQLHEVEKYYNQ
+407 LQLYQQEKYYNQ
-419 RIVIKFDEW
+419 RIVIKFDIWKE
-428 SNNLIIPSGHFFKKL
+428 NILIPSGHFFKNL
-443 GNCLDIPVENEII
+443 GQCLVVPVENEII

-490 KRMDLRNKPVC
+490 KRLDLRNKPVC

-511 DDALHAVLLPNG
+511 DDALHAIILPNG

-533 VSHYVKAGSVVDKI
+533 VSHYVKSGSVVDKI

-593 NTLEIKDVKYG
+593 DNFEIKNVKYG
-604 KSVIKSMAA
+604 KSVIKSLAA
-613 LTYEQAQ
+613 LEYGQAQ
-620 NILND
+620 KILND
-625 KNDDS
+625 PNDNS
-630 IMAKSIK
+630 QMAMSIK
-637 ILDIITRD
+637 IMDKITRH
-645 LKRKRMEDG
+645 LKQKRLDAG

-681 TFQTNSL
+681 TYQTNSL

-699 VAKKIYQSYPS
+699 VAKKIYESFPS

-720 KEKELNNFIQILK
+720 KEKELGNFIKILK
-733 ERGHELKA
+733 ERGFELKA
-741 GNNLE
+741 GNNME

-751 DHIKK
+751 DKINKK
-756 DGDPFFNKL
+756 GDPFFNKL

-782 CEFSYEDF
+782 CEFSYEEF

-830 EITNKVKMNKEC
+830 EIANKVKMNKEC
-842 LQMNRQNRVG
+842 TQMNRQNRVG

-864 FTFFKEHEKEKKQI
+864 FTFFREHENKSKTLEV
-878 EIVIHNIDDK
+878 VIHNIDEK
-888 FIKGMSVE
+888 FIKAMSVE

-901 NLDFERVGGIESVD
+901 NLIFDKIGGIESID
-915 SVGKKFTIKNG
+915 PIGKTFKLKNG
-926 EKIELFDHIICEI
+926 EKIDLFDHIICEI

>member
-1 MLTFVQYK
+1 MKSFVQYK
-9 KIKRGQITKLIKT
+9 KNKKGQITKLIKT
-22 KRLRDDIGCDISEC
+22 KRLRDDISCDIAEC
-36 FSCENNAKILS
+36 FSCENNSKIL
-47 TELPIIILTQE
+47 TIEHPIIFLTQE

-66 IENFQIVDN
+66 IENFKIIDN

-81 EYNKLLET
+81 EYNKLLLT
-89 RNDIILKRLKLLMEN
+89 KNDIILKKLKLLIEN
-104 RNFLIFANEYHSE
+104 RNFMIFANEYHSE
-117 IALIKNEEK
+117 IAIIKDEEK
-126 MTKKQRND
+126 MSNVQRNQTI
-134 VMLSN
+134 LSN
-139 TISYYQ
+139 TINYFQ
-145 EHIISMTNDFSLYII
+145 EHIMNITNDFTIYII
-160 MKDQKEIETIKSLL
+160 LKDENEINSIKSLL
-174 SSKNNNDMTNIK
+174 NIDLSNIK
-186 FFDMYSFGKEMLQ
+186 FFDMFSFGKEML
-199 KSPDLFNFISFKN
+199 KSSPDLFNFISFK
-212 IEENKNNKD
+212 ENLDREKNS
-221 KMEIEEENN
+221 MEIEDNN
-230 IFNNHLDEKEMKSN
+230 TLYEKHLNEKEMKTN
-244 IKQGNMFQGK
+244 IKQGKMYQGK

-261 LDSAIVKCNLFDK
+261 LDTAIVKSMLFDK
-274 DIVIEGDKNLNR
+274 DIVIEGNKNLNR
-286 AMHGDIICF
+286 AMHGDIVCF
-295 SLLEESKWKK
+295 SLHDESQWKK
-305 NIDLNIGEEA
+305 DINLKLNEEG
-315 DEGIEQEE
+315 DEGIEQED
-323 NQDKEILLNT
+323 NLQDKEMLSNITN
-333 KTIKEKISQTKL
+333 IKQKISKTNL
-345 QPTGYIQGVLRRNRI
+345 QPTGYITGILRRNR
-360 TFCGTV
+360 TVFCGTI
-366 YNPNDKVNN
+366 YNPNDTINN
-375 SIDVKIENFLKNYKK
+375 SINDDLKIFMKNYQK
-390 ENIAVFIP
+390 ENIAIFIP

-407 LQLHEVEKYYNQ
+407 LQLYQQEKYYNQ
-419 RIVIKFDEW
+419 RIVIKFDIWKE
-428 SNNLIIPSGHFFKKL
+428 NILIPSGHFFKNL
-443 GNCLDIPVENEII
+443 GQCLVVPVENEII

-490 KRMDLRNKPVC
+490 KRLDLRNKPVC

-511 DDALHAVLLPNG
+511 DDALHAIILPNG

-533 VSHYVKAGSVVDKI
+533 VSHYVKSGSVVDKI

-593 NTLEIKDVKYG
+593 DNLEIKNVKYG
-604 KSVIKSMAA
+604 KSVIKSLAA
-613 LTYEQAQ
+613 LEYGQAQ
-620 NILND
+620 KILND
-625 KNDDS
+625 PNDNS
-630 IMAKSIK
+630 QMAMSIK
-637 ILDIITRD
+637 IMDKITRH
-645 LKRKRMEDG
+645 LKQKRLDAG

-681 TFQTNSL
+681 TYQTNSL

-699 VAKKIYQSYPS
+699 VAKKIYESFPS

-720 KEKELNNFIQILK
+720 KEKELGNFIKILK
-733 ERGHELKA
+733 ERGFELKA
-741 GNNLE
+741 GNNME

-751 DHIKK
+751 DKINKK
-756 DGDPFFNKL
+756 GDPFFNKL

-782 CEFSYEDF
+782 CEFSYEEF

-830 EITNKVKMNKEC
+830 EIANKVKMNKEC
-842 LQMNRQNRVG
+842 TQMNRQNRVG

-864 FTFFKEHEKEKKQI
+864 FTFFREHENKSKTLEV
-878 EIVIHNIDDK
+878 VIHNIDEK
-888 FIKGMSVE
+888 FIKAMSVE

-901 NLDFERVGGIESVD
+901 NLIFDKIGGIESID
-915 SVGKKFTIKNG
+915 PIGKTFKLKNG
-926 EKIELFDHIICEI
+926 EKIDLFDHIICEI

>member
-1 MLTFVQYK
+1 MKSFVQYK
-9 KIKRGQITKLIKT
+9 KNKKGQITKLIKT
-22 KRLRDDIGCDISEC
+22 KRLRDDISCDIAEC
-36 FSCENNAKILS
+36 FSCENNSKIL
-47 TELPIIILTQE
+47 TIEHPIIFLTQE

-66 IENFQIVDN
+66 IENFKIIDN

-81 EYNKLLET
+81 EYNKLLLT
-89 RNDIILKRLKLLMEN
+89 KNDIILKKLKLLIEN
-104 RNFLIFANEYHSE
+104 RNFMIFANEYHSE
-117 IALIKNEEK
+117 IAIIKDEEK
-126 MTKKQRND
+126 MSNVQRNQAI
-134 VMLSN
+134 LSN
-139 TISYYQ
+139 TINYFQ
-145 EHIISMTNDFSLYII
+145 EHIMNITNDFTIYII
-160 MKDQKEIETIKSLL
+160 LKDENEINSIKSLL
-174 SSKNNNDMTNIK
+174 NIDLSNIK
-186 FFDMYSFGKEMLQ
+186 FFDMFSFGKEML
-199 KSPDLFNFISFKN
+199 KSSPDLFNFISFK
-212 IEENKNNKD
+212 ENLDQEKNS
-221 KMEIEEENN
+221 MEIEDNN
-230 IFNNHLDEKEMKSN
+230 TLYEKHLNEKEMKTN
-244 IKQGNMFQGK
+244 IKQGKMYQGK

-261 LDSAIVKCNLFDK
+261 LDTAIVKSMLFDK
-274 DIVIEGDKNLNR
+274 DIVIEGNKNLNR
-286 AMHGDIICF
+286 AMHGDIVCF
-295 SLLEESKWKK
+295 SLHDESQWKK
-305 NIDLNIGEEA
+305 DINLKLNEEG
-315 DEGIEQEE
+315 DEGIEQED
-323 NQDKEILLNT
+323 NLQDKEMLSNITN
-333 KTIKEKISQTKL
+333 IKQKISKTNL
-345 QPTGYIQGVLRRNRI
+345 QPTGYITGILRRNR
-360 TFCGTV
+360 TVFCGTI
-366 YNPNDKVNN
+366 YNPNDTINN
-375 SIDVKIENFLKNYKK
+375 SINDDLKIFMKNYQK
-390 ENIAVFIP
+390 ENIAIFIP

-407 LQLHEVEKYYNQ
+407 LQLHQQEKYYNQ
-419 RIVIKFDEW
+419 RIVIKFDIWKE
-428 SNNLIIPSGHFFKKL
+428 NILIPSGHFFKNL
-443 GNCLDIPVENEII
+443 GQCLVVPVENEII

-490 KRMDLRNKPVC
+490 KRLDLRNKPVC

-511 DDALHAVLLPNG
+511 DDALHAIILPNG

-533 VSHYVKAGSVVDKI
+533 VSHYVKSGSVVDKI

-593 NTLEIKDVKYG
+593 DNLEIKNVKYG
-604 KSVIKSMAA
+604 KSVIKSLAA
-613 LTYEQAQ
+613 LEYGQAQ
-620 NILND
+620 KILND
-625 KNDDS
+625 PNDNS
-630 IMAKSIK
+630 QMAMSIK
-637 ILDIITRD
+637 IMDKITRH
-645 LKRKRMEDG
+645 LKQKRLDAG

-681 TFQTNSL
+681 TYQTNSL

-699 VAKKIYQSYPS
+699 VAKKIYKSFPS

-720 KEKELNNFIQILK
+720 KEKELGNFIKILK
-733 ERGHELKA
+733 ERGFELKA
-741 GNNLE
+741 GNNME

-751 DHIKK
+751 DKINKK
-756 DGDPFFNKL
+756 GDPFFNKL

-773 MNQAKYFPS
+773 MNQAKYFSS
-782 CEFSYEDF
+782 CEFSYEEF

-830 EITNKVKMNKEC
+830 EIANKVKMNKEC
-842 LQMNRQNRVG
+842 TQMNRQNRVG

-864 FTFFKEHEKEKKQI
+864 FTFFREHENKSKTLEV
-878 EIVIHNIDDK
+878 VIHNIDEK
-888 FIKGMSVE
+888 FIKAMSVE

-901 NLDFERVGGIESVD
+901 NLIFDKIGGIEGID
-915 SVGKKFTIKNG
+915 PIGKTFKLKNG
-926 EKIELFDHIICEI
+926 EKIDLFDHIICEI

>member
-1 MLTFVQYK
+1 MKSFVQYK
-9 KIKRGQITKLIKT
+9 KNKKGQITKLIKT
-22 KRLRDDIGCDISEC
+22 KRLRDDISCDIAEC
-36 FSCENNAKILS
+36 FSCENNSKIL
-47 TELPIIILTQE
+47 TIEHPIIFLTQE

-66 IENFQIVDN
+66 IENFKIIDN

-81 EYNKLLET
+81 EYNKLLLT
-89 RNDIILKRLKLLMEN
+89 KNDIILKKLKLLIEN
-104 RNFLIFANEYHSE
+104 RNFMIFANEYHSE
-117 IALIKNEEK
+117 IAIIKDEEK
-126 MTKKQRND
+126 MSNVQRNQTI
-134 VMLSN
+134 LSN
-139 TISYYQ
+139 TINYFQ
-145 EHIISMTNDFSLYII
+145 EHIMNITNDFTIYII
-160 MKDQKEIETIKSLL
+160 LKDENEINSIKSLL
-174 SSKNNNDMTNIK
+174 NIDLSNIK
-186 FFDMYSFGKEMLQ
+186 FFDMFSFGKEML
-199 KSPDLFNFISFKN
+199 KSSPDLFNFISFK
-212 IEENKNNKD
+212 ENLDQEKNS
-221 KMEIEEENN
+221 MEIEDNN
-230 IFNNHLDEKEMKSN
+230 TLYEKHLNEKEMKTN
-244 IKQGNMFQGK
+244 IKQGKMYQGK

-261 LDSAIVKCNLFDK
+261 LDTAIVKSMLFDK
-274 DIVIEGDKNLNR
+274 DIVIEGNKNLNR
-286 AMHGDIICF
+286 AMHGDIVCF
-295 SLLEESKWKK
+295 SLHDESKWKK
-305 NIDLNIGEEA
+305 DINLKLNEEG
-315 DEGIEQEE
+315 DEGIEQED
-323 NQDKEILLNT
+323 NLQDKEMLSNITN
-333 KTIKEKISQTKL
+333 IKQKISKTNL
-345 QPTGYIQGVLRRNRI
+345 QPTGYITGILRRNR
-360 TFCGTV
+360 TVFCGTI
-366 YNPNDKVNN
+366 YNPNDTINN
-375 SIDVKIENFLKNYKK
+375 SINDDLKIFMKNYQK
-390 ENIAVFIP
+390 ENIAIFIP

-407 LQLHEVEKYYNQ
+407 LQLYQQEKYYNQ
-419 RIVIKFDEW
+419 RIVIKFDIWKE
-428 SNNLIIPSGHFFKKL
+428 NILIPSGHFFKNL
-443 GNCLDIPVENEII
+443 GQCLVVPVENEII

-490 KRMDLRNKPVC
+490 KRLDLRNKPVC

-511 DDALHAVLLPNG
+511 DDALHAIILPNG

-533 VSHYVKAGSVVDKI
+533 VSHYVKSGSVVDKI

-593 NTLEIKDVKYG
+593 DNLEIKNVKYG
-604 KSVIKSMAA
+604 KSVIKSLAA
-613 LTYEQAQ
+613 LEYGQAQ
-620 NILND
+620 KILND
-625 KNDDS
+625 PNDNS
-630 IMAKSIK
+630 QMAMSIK
-637 ILDIITRD
+637 IMDKITRH
-645 LKRKRMEDG
+645 LKQKRLDAG

-681 TFQTNSL
+681 TYQTNSL

-699 VAKKIYQSYPS
+699 VAKKIYESFPS

-720 KEKELNNFIQILK
+720 KEKE
-733 ERGHELKA
+733 A
-741 GNNLE
+741 GNNME

-751 DHIKK
+751 DKINKK
-756 DGDPFFNKL
+756 GDPFFNKL

-782 CEFSYEDF
+782 CEFSYEEF

-830 EITNKVKMNKEC
+830 EIANKVKMNKEC
-842 LQMNRQNRVG
+842 TQMNRQNRVG

-864 FTFFKEHEKEKKQI
+864 FTFFREHENKSKTLEV
-878 EIVIHNIDDK
+878 VIHNIDEK
-888 FIKGMSVE
+888 FIKAMSVE

-901 NLDFERVGGIESVD
+901 NLIFDKIGGIESID
-915 SVGKKFTIKNG
+915 PIGKTFKLKNG
-926 EKIELFDHIICEI
+926 EKIDLFDHIICEI

>member
-1 MLTFVQYK
+1 MKTFVQYK
-9 KIKRGQITKLIKT
+9 KIKKGQITKLIKT
-22 KRLRDDIGCDISEC
+22 KRLRDDISCDIEEC
-36 FSCENNAKILS
+36 FSCENNSKILS
-47 TELPIIILTQE
+47 VERPIIFLTQE
-58 VISTQMDA
+58 VISSQMDA
-66 IENFQIVDN
+66 LENFKIIDN

-81 EYNKLLET
+81 EYNKLLQT
-89 RNDIILKRLKLLMEN
+89 NNDLILKRLKLLIEN

-117 IALIKNEEK
+117 IALIKDEEK
-126 MTKKQRND
+126 MGNVQRNNII
-134 VMLSN
+134 LSN
-139 TISYYQ
+139 TISYFQ
-145 EHIISMTNDFSLYII
+145 DHIMNITNDFNIYII
-160 MKDQKEIETIKSLL
+160 LKDETDIKSIKELL
-174 SSKNNNDMTNIK
+174 SNDLSNIK
-186 FFDMYSFGKEMLQ
+186 FFDMFSFGKEML
-199 KSPDLFNFISFKN
+199 KSSPDLFNFISFKDN
-212 IEENKNNKD
+212 SDEDKNS
-221 KMEIEEENN
+221 MLIEEENN
-230 IFNNHLDEKEMKSN
+230 NNNLIYEKHLTEKEMKSN
-244 IKQGNMFQGK
+244 IKQGKMYQGK

-261 LDSAIVKCNLFDK
+261 LDTAIVKSNLFDK
-274 DIVIEGDKNLNR
+274 DIVIDGDKNLNR
-286 AMHGDIICF
+286 TMHGDIVCF
-295 SLLEESKWKK
+295 SLNEENKWKK
-305 NIDLNIGEEA
+305 DINLQLGEEG
-315 DEGIEQEE
+315 DEGIEQED
-323 NQDKEILLNT
+323 NIQDKEMLSKITN
-333 KTIKEKISQTKL
+333 IKEKISKTNL
-345 QPTGYIQGVLRRNRI
+345 QPTGYITGILRRNRT
-360 TFCGTV
+360 TFCGTI

-375 SIDVKIENFLKNYKK
+375 SISENLINFMKNYKK
-390 ENIAVFIP
+390 ENISIFIP

-407 LQLHEVEKYYNQ
+407 MQLYSQEKYYNQ
-419 RIVIKFDEW
+419 RIVIKFDDW
-428 SNNLIIPSGHFFKKL
+428 KDNIIIPSCHFFKNL
-443 GNCLDIPVENEII
+443 GQCLVVPVENEII

-470 IIDSMPN
+470 IIDSMPD
-477 EDVEFK
+477 EKTEFK

-490 KRMDLRNKPVC
+490 KRLDLRNKPVC

-511 DDALHAVLLPNG
+511 DDALHAIELPNG

-533 VSHYVKAGSVVDKI
+533 VSHYVKSGSVVDKI

-575 LVGKK
+575 LVGGK

-593 NTLEIKDVKYG
+593 DTLEIKNVKYG
-604 KSVIKSMAA
+604 KSVIKSLAA
-613 LTYEQAQ
+613 LEYGQAQ
-620 NILND
+620 RILND
-625 KNDDS
+625 PNDNS
-630 IMAKSIK
+630 KMAMSIK
-637 ILDIITRD
+637 IMDKITKHLKQQRLDA
-645 LKRKRMEDG
+645 G

-661 SMKFNLDNET
+661 SMKFNLDDET

-681 TFQTNSL
+681 TYQTNSL

-699 VAKKIYQSYPS
+699 VAKKIYEAFPS

-720 KEKELNNFIQILK
+720 KEKELNNFIKILK
-733 ERGHELKA
+733 ERGFELKA
-741 GNNLE
+741 GNNME

-751 DHIKK
+751 DTINKK
-756 DGDPFFNKL
+756 GDPFFNKL

-782 CEFSYEDF
+782 SEFSYEEF

-830 EITNKVKMNKEC
+830 EIANKVKMNKEC
-842 LQMNRQNRVG
+842 TQMNRQNRVG

-864 FTFFKEHEKEKKQI
+864 FTFFKEHENKSKTLEV
-878 EIVIHNIDDK
+878 VIHNIDEK
-888 FIKGMSVE
+888 FIRAMSVE

-901 NLDFERVGGIESVD
+901 NLEFDKIGGIESIDPVA
-915 SVGKKFTIKNG
+915 KTFKLKNG

-951 YFYVKKK
+951 YFYVKKI

>member
-1 MLTFVQYK
+1 MNSSVQYK
-9 KIKRGQITKLIKT
+9 KIKKGQITKLIKS
-22 KRLRDDIGCDISEC
+22 KRLRDDISCDISEC
-36 FSCENNAKILS
+36 FSCENNSKILS
-47 TELPIIILTQE
+47 LEHPLIILTQE

-66 IENFQIVDN
+66 LENFNIIDN

-89 RNDIILKRLKLLMEN
+89 RNELIHKRLKLLIEN
-104 RNFLIFANEYHSE
+104 RNILIFANEYHSE
-117 IALIKNEEK
+117 ISKIENEEK
-126 MTKKQRND
+126 LTKKERNNII
-134 VMLSN
+134 LSK
-139 TISYYQ
+139 TIYYYN
-145 EHIISMTNDFSLYII
+145 EHIMNNITNDFNIYIL
-160 MKDQKEIETIKSLL
+160 MKEQKDIENEKKLL
-174 SSKNNNDMTNIK
+174 RELGNDDSNNVK
-186 FFDMYSFGKEMLQ
+186 FFDMYSFGKEMI
-199 KSPDLFNFISFKN
+199 KSSPDLFNFISFKN
-212 IEENKNNKD
+212 NENDRKD
-221 KMEIEEENN
+221 KMAIEEENN
-230 IFNNHLDEKEMKSN
+230 VYSNHLDENKMKSN
-244 IKQGNMFQGK
+244 IKQGKMFQGK

-261 LDSAIVKCNLFDK
+261 LDKATIKSNLFDK
-274 DIVIEGDKNLNR
+274 DIIVEGYKNLNR
-286 AMHGDIICF
+286 AMHGDIVCF
-295 SLLEESKWKK
+295 SFLEESKWKK
-305 NIDLNIGEEA
+305 DINLNLGEEE

-323 NQDKEILLNT
+323 NKDKEMLLNT
-333 KTIKEKISQTKL
+333 ITIKEKISKTKL
-345 QPTGYIQGVLRRNRI
+345 QPTGYIEGILRRNRNI
-360 TFCGTV
+360 FCGTI
-366 YNPNDKVNN
+366 YNPNDKKNN
-375 SIDVKIENFLKNYKK
+375 SIPQILENFLKNYKK
-390 ENIAVFIP
+390 ENIAIFIP
-398 IDSKYPNFI
+398 IDSKYPDFI

-428 SNNLIIPSGHFFKKL
+428 ENNIIIPSAHFFKKL
-443 GNCLDIPVENEII
+443 GKCLEVPVENEII

-470 IIDSMPN
+470 IIDSMPK

-490 KRMDLRNKPVC
+490 KRMDLREKPVC

-511 DDALHAVLLPNG
+511 DDALHAIILPNG

-533 VSHYVKAGSVVDKI
+533 VSHYVKPGDPVDKI
-547 AAKNCNTIYLV
+547 AAKNCNTIYLI

-580 ERLAFSVLWEFDK
+580 ERLAFSVIWEFDK
-593 NTLEIKDVKYG
+593 NNLEIRNVKYG
-604 KSVIKSMAA
+604 KSVIKSKGA

-625 KNDDS
+625 KNDNS
-630 IMAKSIK
+630 EMGKSIK
-637 ILDIITRD
+637 ILDLITRD

-699 VAKKIYQSYPS
+699 VAKKIYQSFPS
-710 CAILRRHPPP
+710 CSILRRHPPP

-751 DHIKK
+751 DNIKK
-756 DGDPFFNKL
+756 EGDPFFNKL

-782 CEFSYEDF
+782 SEFSYEDF

-842 LQMNRQNRVG
+842 TQMNRQNRVG

-864 FTFFKEHEKEKKQI
+864 FTFFKEHENERKQI
-878 EIVIHNIDDK
+878 EIVIHNIDDN

-901 NLDFERVGGIESVD
+901 NLDFERIGGIDNVD
-915 SVGKKFTIKNG
+915 SIKKTFKLKNG
-926 EKIELFDHIICEI
+926 ENIQLFDHIICEI
-939 VTTFFN
+939 VTSFFN

>member
-1 MLTFVQYK
+1 MKSFVQYK
-9 KIKRGQITKLIKT
+9 KNKKGQITKLIKT
-22 KRLRDDIGCDISEC
+22 KRLRDDISCDIAEC
-36 FSCENNAKILS
+36 FSCENNSKIL
-47 TELPIIILTQE
+47 TIEHPIIFLTQE

-66 IENFQIVDN
+66 IENFKIIDN

-81 EYNKLLET
+81 EYNKLLLT
-89 RNDIILKRLKLLMEN
+89 KNDIILKKLKLLIEN
-104 RNFLIFANEYHSE
+104 RNFMIFANEYHSE
-117 IALIKNEEK
+117 IAIIKDEEK
-126 MTKKQRND
+126 MSNVQRNQTI
-134 VMLSN
+134 LSN
-139 TISYYQ
+139 TINYFQ
-145 EHIISMTNDFSLYII
+145 EHIMNITNDFTIYII
-160 MKDQKEIETIKSLL
+160 LKDENEINSIKSLL
-174 SSKNNNDMTNIK
+174 NIDLSNIK
-186 FFDMYSFGKEMLQ
+186 FFDMFSFGKEML
-199 KSPDLFNFISFKN
+199 KSSPDLFNFISFK
-212 IEENKNNKD
+212 ENLDQEKNS
-221 KMEIEEENN
+221 MEIEDNN
-230 IFNNHLDEKEMKSN
+230 TLYEKHLNEKEMKTN
-244 IKQGNMFQGK
+244 IKQGKMYQGK

-261 LDSAIVKCNLFDK
+261 LDTAIVKSMLFDK
-274 DIVIEGDKNLNR
+274 DIVIEGNKNLNR
-286 AMHGDIICF
+286 AMHGDIVCF
-295 SLLEESKWKK
+295 SLHDESQWKK
-305 NIDLNIGEEA
+305 DINLKLNEEG
-315 DEGIEQEE
+315 DEGIEQED
-323 NQDKEILLNT
+323 NLQDKEMLSNITN
-333 KTIKEKISQTKL
+333 IKQKISKTNL
-345 QPTGYIQGVLRRNRI
+345 QPTGYITGILRRNR
-360 TFCGTV
+360 TVFCGTI
-366 YNPNDKVNN
+366 YNPNDTINN
-375 SIDVKIENFLKNYKK
+375 SINDDLKIFMKNYQK
-390 ENIAVFIP
+390 ENIGIFIP

-407 LQLHEVEKYYNQ
+407 LQLYQQEKYYNQ
-419 RIVIKFDEW
+419 RIVIKFDIWKE
-428 SNNLIIPSGHFFKKL
+428 NILIPSGHFFKNL
-443 GNCLDIPVENEII
+443 GQCLVVPVENEII

-490 KRMDLRNKPVC
+490 KRLDLRNKPVC

-511 DDALHAVLLPNG
+511 DDALHAIILPNG

-533 VSHYVKAGSVVDKI
+533 VSHYVKSGSVVDKI

-593 NTLEIKDVKYG
+593 DNLEIKNVKYG
-604 KSVIKSMAA
+604 KSVIKSLAA
-613 LTYEQAQ
+613 LEYGQAQ
-620 NILND
+620 KILND
-625 KNDDS
+625 PNDNS
-630 IMAKSIK
+630 QMAMSIK
-637 ILDIITRD
+637 IMDKITRH
-645 LKRKRMEDG
+645 LKQKRLDAG

-681 TFQTNSL
+681 TYQTNSL

-699 VAKKIYQSYPS
+699 VAKKIYESFPS

-720 KEKELNNFIQILK
+720 KEKELGNFIKILK
-733 ERGHELKA
+733 ERGFELKA
-741 GNNLE
+741 GNNME

-751 DHIKK
+751 DKINKK
-756 DGDPFFNKL
+756 GDPFFNKL

-782 CEFSYEDF
+782 CEFSYEEF

-830 EITNKVKMNKEC
+830 EIANKVKMNKEC
-842 LQMNRQNRVG
+842 TQMNRQNRVG

-864 FTFFKEHEKEKKQI
+864 FTFFREHENKSKTLEV
-878 EIVIHNIDDK
+878 VIHNIDEK
-888 FIKGMSVE
+888 FIKAMSVE

-901 NLDFERVGGIESVD
+901 NLIFDKIGGIESID
-915 SVGKKFTIKNG
+915 PIGKTFKLKNG
-926 EKIELFDHIICEI
+926 EKIDLFDHIICEI

>member
-1 MLTFVQYK
+1 MKSFVQYK
-9 KIKRGQITKLIKT
+9 KNKKGQITKLIKT
-22 KRLRDDIGCDISEC
+22 KRLRDDISCDIAEC
-36 FSCENNAKILS
+36 FSCENNSKIL
-47 TELPIIILTQE
+47 TIEHPIIFLTQE

-66 IENFQIVDN
+66 IENFKIIDN

-81 EYNKLLET
+81 EYNKLLLT
-89 RNDIILKRLKLLMEN
+89 KNDIILKKLKLLIEN
-104 RNFLIFANEYHSE
+104 RNFMIFANEYHSE
-117 IALIKNEEK
+117 IAIIKDEEK
-126 MTKKQRND
+126 MSNVQRNQTI
-134 VMLSN
+134 LSN
-139 TISYYQ
+139 TINYFQ
-145 EHIISMTNDFSLYII
+145 EHIMNITNDFTIYII
-160 MKDQKEIETIKSLL
+160 LKDENEINSIKSLL
-174 SSKNNNDMTNIK
+174 NIDLSNIK
-186 FFDMYSFGKEMLQ
+186 FFDMFSFGKEML
-199 KSPDLFNFISFKN
+199 KSSPDLFNFISFK
-212 IEENKNNKD
+212 ENLDQEKNS
-221 KMEIEEENN
+221 MEIEDNN
-230 IFNNHLDEKEMKSN
+230 TLYEKHLNEKEMKTN
-244 IKQGNMFQGK
+244 IKQGKMYQGK

-261 LDSAIVKCNLFDK
+261 LDTAIVKSMLFDK
-274 DIVIEGDKNLNR
+274 DIVIEGNKNLNR
-286 AMHGDIICF
+286 AMHGDIVCF
-295 SLLEESKWKK
+295 SLHDESQWKK
-305 NIDLNIGEEA
+305 DINLKLNEEG
-315 DEGIEQEE
+315 DEGIEQED
-323 NQDKEILLNT
+323 NLQDKEMLSNITN
-333 KTIKEKISQTKL
+333 IKQKISKTNL
-345 QPTGYIQGVLRRNRI
+345 QPTGYITGILRRNR
-360 TFCGTV
+360 TVFCGTI
-366 YNPNDKVNN
+366 YNPNDTINN
-375 SIDVKIENFLKNYKK
+375 SINDDLKIFMKNYQK
-390 ENIAVFIP
+390 ENIAIFIP

-407 LQLHEVEKYYNQ
+407 LQLYQQEKYYNQ
-419 RIVIKFDEW
+419 RIVIKFDIWKE
-428 SNNLIIPSGHFFKKL
+428 NILIPSGHFFKNL
-443 GNCLDIPVENEII
+443 GQCLVVPVENEII

-490 KRMDLRNKPVC
+490 KRLDLRNKPVC

-511 DDALHAVLLPNG
+511 DDALHAIILPNG

-533 VSHYVKAGSVVDKI
+533 VSHYVKSGSVVDKI

-593 NTLEIKDVKYG
+593 DNLEIKNVKYG
-604 KSVIKSMAA
+604 KSVIKSLAA
-613 LTYEQAQ
+613 LEYGQAQ
-620 NILND
+620 KILND
-625 KNDDS
+625 PNDNS
-630 IMAKSIK
+630 QMAMSIK
-637 ILDIITRD
+637 IMDKITRH
-645 LKRKRMEDG
+645 LKQKRLDAG

-681 TFQTNSL
+681 TYQTNSL

-699 VAKKIYQSYPS
+699 VAKKIYESFPS

-720 KEKELNNFIQILK
+720 KEKELGNFIKILK
-733 ERGHELKA
+733 ERGFELKA
-741 GNNLE
+741 GNNME

-751 DHIKK
+751 DKINKK
-756 DGDPFFNKL
+756 GDPFFNKL

-782 CEFSYEDF
+782 CEFSYEEF

-830 EITNKVKMNKEC
+830 EIANKMKMNKEC
-842 LQMNRQNRVG
+842 TQMNRQNRVG

-864 FTFFKEHEKEKKQI
+864 FTFFREHENKSKTLEV
-878 EIVIHNIDDK
+878 VIHNIDEK
-888 FIKGMSVE
+888 FIKAMSVE

-901 NLDFERVGGIESVD
+901 NLIFDKIGGIESID
-915 SVGKKFTIKNG
+915 PIGKTFKLKNG
-926 EKIELFDHIICEI
+926 EKIDLFDHIICEI

>member
-1 MLTFVQYK
+1 MKSFVQYK
-9 KIKRGQITKLIKT
+9 KNKKGQITKLIKT
-22 KRLRDDIGCDISEC
+22 KRLRDDISCDIAEC
-36 FSCENNAKILS
+36 FSCENNSKIL
-47 TELPIIILTQE
+47 TIEHPIIFLTQE

-66 IENFQIVDN
+66 IENFKIIDN

-81 EYNKLLET
+81 EYNKLLLT
-89 RNDIILKRLKLLMEN
+89 KNDIILKKLKLLIEN
-104 RNFLIFANEYHSE
+104 RNFMIFANEYHSE
-117 IALIKNEEK
+117 IAIIKDEEK
-126 MTKKQRND
+126 MSNVQRNQTI
-134 VMLSN
+134 LSN
-139 TISYYQ
+139 TINYFQ
-145 EHIISMTNDFSLYII
+145 EHIMNITNDFTIYII
-160 MKDQKEIETIKSLL
+160 LKDEKEINSIKSLL
-174 SSKNNNDMTNIK
+174 NIDLSNIK
-186 FFDMYSFGKEMLQ
+186 FFDMFSFGKEML
-199 KSPDLFNFISFKN
+199 KSSPDLFNFISFK
-212 IEENKNNKD
+212 ENLDQEKNS
-221 KMEIEEENN
+221 MEIEDNN
-230 IFNNHLDEKEMKSN
+230 TLYEKHLNEKEMKTN
-244 IKQGNMFQGK
+244 IKQGKMYQGK

-261 LDSAIVKCNLFDK
+261 LDTAIVKSMLFDK
-274 DIVIEGDKNLNR
+274 DIVIEGNKNLNR
-286 AMHGDIICF
+286 AMHGDIVCF
-295 SLLEESKWKK
+295 SLHDESQWKK
-305 NIDLNIGEEA
+305 DINLKLNEEG
-315 DEGIEQEE
+315 DEGIEQED
-323 NQDKEILLNT
+323 NLQDKEMLSNITN
-333 KTIKEKISQTKL
+333 IKQKISKTNL
-345 QPTGYIQGVLRRNRI
+345 QPTGYITGILRRNR
-360 TFCGTV
+360 TVFCGTI
-366 YNPNDKVNN
+366 YNPNDTINN
-375 SIDVKIENFLKNYKK
+375 SINDDLKIFMKNYQK
-390 ENIAVFIP
+390 ENIAIFIP

-407 LQLHEVEKYYNQ
+407 LQLYQQEKYYNQ
-419 RIVIKFDEW
+419 RIVIKFDIWKE
-428 SNNLIIPSGHFFKKL
+428 NILIPSGHFFKNL
-443 GNCLDIPVENEII
+443 GQCLVVPVENEII

-490 KRMDLRNKPVC
+490 KRLDLRNKPVC

-511 DDALHAVLLPNG
+511 DDALHAIILPNG

-533 VSHYVKAGSVVDKI
+533 VSHYVKSGSVVDKI

-593 NTLEIKDVKYG
+593 DNLEIKNVKYG
-604 KSVIKSMAA
+604 KSVIKSLAA
-613 LTYEQAQ
+613 LEYGQAQ
-620 NILND
+620 KILND
-625 KNDDS
+625 PNDNS
-630 IMAKSIK
+630 QMAMSIK
-637 ILDIITRD
+637 IMDKITRH
-645 LKRKRMEDG
+645 LKQKRLDAG

-681 TFQTNSL
+681 TYQTNSL

-699 VAKKIYQSYPS
+699 VAKKIYESFPS

-720 KEKELNNFIQILK
+720 KEKELGNFIKILK
-733 ERGHELKA
+733 ERGFELKA
-741 GNNLE
+741 GNNME

-751 DHIKK
+751 DKINKK
-756 DGDPFFNKL
+756 GDPFFNKL

-782 CEFSYEDF
+782 CEFSYEEF

-830 EITNKVKMNKEC
+830 EIANKVKMNKEC
-842 LQMNRQNRVG
+842 TQMNRQNRVG

-864 FTFFKEHEKEKKQI
+864 FTFFREHENKSKTLEV
-878 EIVIHNIDDK
+878 VIHNIDEK
-888 FIKGMSVE
+888 FIKAMSVE

-901 NLDFERVGGIESVD
+901 NLIFDKIGGIESID
-915 SVGKKFTIKNG
+915 PIGKTFKLKNG
-926 EKIELFDHIICEI
+926 EKIDLFDHIICEI